1 MDTKIL
7 FLNLSND
14 DDNFSKYRQEMLGTI
29 ENLLNNDKSIEL
41 KKYKENKDEK
51 KLFCNDLSDIDLLIL
66 WVDSEHCNDWIYFS
80 EEIEK
85 QNQILGFF
93 VIFGIKEDK
102 IKDNMEKAMMRNIY
116 PFICPINYTNFKA
129 YLQAVVSEIKYKKS
143 LEKFK
148 QDIWRTDNLDSLVDG
163 AFKYLKTDPVGY
175 DRASISL
182 VDNRTEEGNRY
193 LFRYDPQ
200 PGYDQQSGA
209 SYRADRNLQKS
220 IEKDRL
226 IKNVDRNTVLII
238 DKIQSKTKE
247 ELGELG
253 WTKEAATEDIIS
265 WIGLAAKYQNRTIA
279 IITLDQTQ
287 GTPYEPSDYRL
298 REFLKD
304 FGRIFAQAIVEF
316 FKKRN
321 QEVFEEI
328 INEMGDDLK
337 SEVLI
342 TQILQKLKNKLG
354 CDNCNYFS
362 VAYDSDKKEIFLKE
376 YASAKGIFSKK
387 TEKST
392 HPFKKGVGIV
402 GAVLKD
408 GKSRIVPHAFEDEN
422 FVPTLKHPG
431 DKLSLL
437 AVPVI
442 PINNKNKPNRIIG
455 VICCYKKKPDYFTV
469 YDRDL
474 IESIALSAATVI
486 ERTQTLEFSN
496 EISSEMAKL
505 VVNPDKTALLC
516 KICEYALQVT
526 SAGSASI
533 HLLKHLGNNQ
543 YRAKGEHYTYPPGKE
558 SPPRL
563 DGKGTTDLVIEKKE
577 TLEFSR
583 DKEILVMIFPEEK
596 NKILAS
602 ILENND
608 PQYKFVGLPKITKEK
623 DQLFSISSS
632 ETDKKENVY
641 TFISAKYKQ
650 NQSDCIIPLIITK
663 YIDQLTLIEPKQKEK
678 KCINTAKENRDVK
691 YKLVVPLK
699 IADEKQK
706 DCLDEKQ
713 KECLVGALYLN
724 KYSEEPFSKVEKFA
738 VELFASQ
745 AASIINDQ
753 NILLENTFRSKAL
766 EDFAE
771 AIQNIATTDNTDK
784 LLKDVAEYSYSLVK
798 DDLRFLGY
806 PSCSN
811 LEKQQETEQQWNNYV
826 SILSE
831 LFSYVVIRNT
841 KGEWQ
846 LKANWPMYSFTGYFA
861 NKSEGISREI
871 EKRKSNIF
879 TYDGSEVGG
888 ENQNDGD
895 ILKKYALKDTSHS
908 LLAVPIKEDKDKRII
923 GVICLEHSQPY
934 AFKELHQEVI
944 EHFARQVAIAF
955 QKKNFV
961 NLLSNHN
968 KILESLH
975 TSLDKIVRESPK
987 NMLYK
992 AVSETREALKAESV
1006 IVIPYKKNMI
1016 CQAYFSIDIDDV
1028 VPTPDEDLRSFIKAF
1043 EEISSNV
1050 YNSGSAQWLEPN
1062 KTTEELFKK
1071 LSISHGLCLPFS
1083 AGSSKKIGV
1092 MWILFSK
1099 SLDRDQSKED
1109 THTYTLYANQ
1119 IALAYDNSMKFEELK
1134 YKSEKDLSK
1143 EIDEDH
1149 KRVRWQ
1155 AGAWFLGSILA
1166 SIAGF
1171 SLIGFG
1177 IYDLSKNNPGFLSSG
1192 SAAIFSGIVLEAV
1205 TVLTFNQGKAANE
1218 RLDHYH
1224 KELYNTGKL
1233 NILLSA
1239 TEQLEPEI
1247 ALEEKRKIIQSIANS
1262 WLKSPDETN
1271 NSEKT
1276 QEVKSENTQNKT

>member
-14 DDNFSKYRQEMLGTI
+14 DDNFSKYRQEMLETI
-29 ENLLNNDKSIEL
+29 ENLSNNDKSIEPEIYE
-41 KKYKENKDEK
+41 KDQAKE
-51 KLFCNDLSDIDLLIL
+51 KLSSTNLSDIDLLIL

-93 VIFGIKEDK
+93 VIFGIEEDQ
-102 IKDNMEKAMMRNIY
+102 IEDNMEKAMMRNIY

-129 YLQAVVSEIKYKKS
+129 YLQAVVSGIKYKKS

-163 AFKYLKTDPVGY
+163 AFKYLKTDSVGY

-226 IKNVDRNTVLII
+226 IKNVDRDTVLII
-238 DKIQSKTKE
+238 DKIQDKNKE
-247 ELGELG
+247 KELDELG

-287 GTPYEPSDYRL
+287 GKPYEPSDYRL

-342 TQILQKLKNKLG
+342 TQILQKLKYKLD

-376 YASAKGIFSKK
+376 YASAKGIFPKK

-402 GAVLKD
+402 GAVLED
-408 GKSRIVPHAFEDEN
+408 GKSRIVPHAFEDKN

-474 IESIALSAATVI
+474 IENIALSAATVI

-505 VVNPDKTALLC
+505 VVNPDKKALLRQ
-516 KICEYALQVT
+516 ICDYALQVT

-533 HLLKHLGNNQ
+533 HLLQHLGNNQ
-543 YRAKGEHYTYPPGKE
+543 YRATGEHYTYPPGKE

-563 DGKGTTDLVIEKKE
+563 EGENTGTTFQAIKLNK

-583 DKEILVMIFPEEK
+583 ENDKLV
-596 NKILAS
+596 L
-602 ILENND
+602 
-608 PQYKFVGLPKITKEK
+608 V
-623 DQLFSISSS
+623 SS
-632 ETDKKENVY
+632 EQPDK
-641 TFISAKYKQ
+641 ISVTPA
-650 NQSDCIIPLIITK
+650 P
-663 YIDQLTLIEPKQKEK
+663 EHP
-678 KCINTAKENRDVK
+678 DVK

-699 IADEKQK
+699 ITDEKQK
-706 DCLDEKQ
+706 Y
-713 KECLVGALYLN
+713 CLVGALYLN
-724 KYSEEPFSKVEKFA
+724 KYSEEPFSQVEKFA
-738 VELFASQ
+738 VKLFASQ

-831 LFSYVVIRNT
+831 LFSYVVIRNI

-846 LKANWPMYSFTGYFA
+846 LKANWPMYSFTGYFDS
-861 NKSEGISREI
+861 NKSEGISKEI
-871 EKRKSNIF
+871 EYRKSNIF
-879 TYDGSEVGG
+879 TYDDREVQGKK
-888 ENQNDGD
+888 QNDRD

-908 LLAVPIKEDKDKRII
+908 LLAVPIKDKDERII

-975 TSLDKIVRESPK
+975 TSLHKIVRESPK

-1016 CQAYFSIDIDDV
+1016 CQAYFSIGEV

-1050 YNSGSAQWLEPN
+1050 YSKESEQWLEPN

-1083 AGSSKKIGV
+1083 AFGSSKKIGV

-1099 SLDRDQSKED
+1099 SLDRDQSKKE
-1109 THTYTLYANQ
+1109 TYTYTLYANQ
-1119 IALAYDNSMKFEELK
+1119 IALAYANSMEFEELK

-1247 ALEEKRKIIQSIANS
+1247 ALEEKRKIIQSVANS

>member
-1 MDTKIL
+1 
-7 FLNLSND
+7 
-14 DDNFSKYRQEMLGTI
+14 
-29 ENLLNNDKSIEL
+29 
-41 KKYKENKDEK
+41 
-51 KLFCNDLSDIDLLIL
+51 
-66 WVDSEHCNDWIYFS
+66 
-80 EEIEK
+80 
-85 QNQILGFF
+85 
-93 VIFGIKEDK
+93 
-102 IKDNMEKAMMRNIY
+102 
-116 PFICPINYTNFKA
+116 
-129 YLQAVVSEIKYKKS
+129 
-143 LEKFK
+143 
-148 QDIWRTDNLDSLVDG
+148 
-163 AFKYLKTDPVGY
+163 
-175 DRASISL
+175 
-182 VDNRTEEGNRY
+182 
-193 LFRYDPQ
+193 
-200 PGYDQQSGA
+200 
-209 SYRADRNLQKS
+209 
-220 IEKDRL
+220 
-226 IKNVDRNTVLII
+226 
-238 DKIQSKTKE
+238 
-247 ELGELG
+247 
-253 WTKEAATEDIIS
+253 
-265 WIGLAAKYQNRTIA
+265 
-279 IITLDQTQ
+279 
-287 GTPYEPSDYRL
+287 
-298 REFLKD
+298 
-304 FGRIFAQAIVEF
+304 
-316 FKKRN
+316 
-321 QEVFEEI
+321 
-328 INEMGDDLK
+328 
-337 SEVLI
+337 
-342 TQILQKLKNKLG
+342 
-354 CDNCNYFS
+354 
-362 VAYDSDKKEIFLKE
+362 
-376 YASAKGIFSKK
+376 
-387 TEKST
+387 
-392 HPFKKGVGIV
+392 
-402 GAVLKD
+402 
-408 GKSRIVPHAFEDEN
+408 
-422 FVPTLKHPG
+422 
-431 DKLSLL
+431 
-437 AVPVI
+437 
-442 PINNKNKPNRIIG
+442 
-455 VICCYKKKPDYFTV
+455 
-469 YDRDL
+469 L

-505 VVNPDKTALLC
+505 VVNPDKKALLRQ
-516 KICEYALQVT
+516 ICDYALQVT

-533 HLLKHLGNNQ
+533 HLLQHLGNNQ
-543 YRAKGEHYTYPPGKE
+543 YRATGEHYTYPPGKE

-563 DGKGTTDLVIEKKE
+563 EGENTGTTFQAIKLNK

-583 DKEILVMIFPEEK
+583 ENDKLV
-596 NKILAS
+596 L
-602 ILENND
+602 
-608 PQYKFVGLPKITKEK
+608 V
-623 DQLFSISSS
+623 SS
-632 ETDKKENVY
+632 EQPDK
-641 TFISAKYKQ
+641 ISVTPA
-650 NQSDCIIPLIITK
+650 P
-663 YIDQLTLIEPKQKEK
+663 EHP
-678 KCINTAKENRDVK
+678 DVK

-699 IADEKQK
+699 ITDEKQK
-706 DCLDEKQ
+706 Y
-713 KECLVGALYLN
+713 CLVGALYLN
-724 KYSEEPFSKVEKFA
+724 KYSEEPFSQVEKFA
-738 VELFASQ
+738 VKLFASQ

-831 LFSYVVIRNT
+831 LFSYVVIRNI

-846 LKANWPMYSFTGYFA
+846 LKANWPMYSFTGYFDS
-861 NKSEGISREI
+861 NKSEGISKEI
-871 EKRKSNIF
+871 EYRKSNIF
-879 TYDGSEVGG
+879 TYDDREVQGKK
-888 ENQNDGD
+888 QNDRD

-908 LLAVPIKEDKDKRII
+908 LLAVPIKDKDERII

-975 TSLDKIVRESPK
+975 TSLHKIVRESPK

-1016 CQAYFSIDIDDV
+1016 CQAYFSIGEV

-1050 YNSGSAQWLEPN
+1050 YSKESEQWLEPN

-1083 AGSSKKIGV
+1083 AFGSSKKIGV

-1099 SLDRDQSKED
+1099 SLDRDQSKKE
-1109 THTYTLYANQ
+1109 TYTYTLYANQ
-1119 IALAYDNSMKFEELK
+1119 IALAYANSMKFEELK

-1218 RLDHYH
+1218 RFDYYH
-1224 KELYNTGKL
+1224 KELYNTGQL

-1247 ALEEKRKIIQSIANS
+1247 VLDEKRKIIQSVANY

-1271 NSEKT
+1271 NNEKT

>member
-29 ENLLNNDKSIEL
+29 KKLLNNDKSIEL
-41 KKYKENKDEK
+41 EIYEKDQAKE
-51 KLFCNDLSDIDLLIL
+51 KLSSTNLSDIDLLIL

-80 EEIEK
+80 EKIEK
-85 QNQILGFF
+85 QSQILGFF
-93 VIFGIKEDK
+93 VIFGIEEDQ
-102 IKDNMEKAMMRNIY
+102 IEDNMEKAMMRNIY

-148 QDIWRTDNLDSLVDG
+148 QDIWRTDNLDSLVNR
-163 AFKYLKTDPVGY
+163 AFEYLKRDPVGY

-200 PGYDQQSGA
+200 PDYDQQSRA
-209 SYRADRNLQKS
+209 SYRADRKLQKS
-220 IEKDRL
+220 IEKDKL

-238 DKIQSKTKE
+238 DKIRDKDKE
-247 ELGELG
+247 KELDELG
-253 WTKEAATEDIIS
+253 WTQEAATEDIIS

-287 GTPYEPSDYRL
+287 GKPYEPSDYRL

-328 INEMGDDLK
+328 INEMGDDLE

-376 YASAKGIFSKK
+376 YASAKGIFPKK

-402 GAVLKD
+402 GAVLED
-408 GKSRIVPHAFEDEN
+408 GKSRIVPHAFEDKN

-474 IESIALSAATVI
+474 IENIALSAATVI

-505 VVNPDKTALLC
+505 VVNPDKKALLRQ
-516 KICEYALQVT
+516 ICDYALQVT

-533 HLLKHLGNNQ
+533 HLLQHLGNNQ
-543 YRAKGEHYTYPPGKE
+543 YRATGEHYTYPPGKE

-563 DGKGTTDLVIEKKE
+563 EGENTGTTFQAIKLNK

-583 DKEILVMIFPEEK
+583 ENDKLV
-596 NKILAS
+596 L
-602 ILENND
+602 
-608 PQYKFVGLPKITKEK
+608 V
-623 DQLFSISSS
+623 SS
-632 ETDKKENVY
+632 EQPDK
-641 TFISAKYKQ
+641 ISVTPA
-650 NQSDCIIPLIITK
+650 P
-663 YIDQLTLIEPKQKEK
+663 EHP
-678 KCINTAKENRDVK
+678 DVK

-706 DCLDEKQ
+706 DCL
-713 KECLVGALYLN
+713 VGALYLN
-724 KYSEEPFSKVEKFA
+724 KYSEEPFSQVEKFA

-753 NILLENTFRSKAL
+753 NILLENTFRSKAR

-831 LFSYVVIRNT
+831 LFSYVVIRNI

-846 LKANWPMYSFTGYFA
+846 LKANWPMYSFTGYFDS
-861 NKSEGISREI
+861 NKSEGISKEI
-871 EKRKSNIF
+871 EYRKSNIF
-879 TYDGSEVGG
+879 TYDDREVQGKK
-888 ENQNDGD
+888 QNDRD

-908 LLAVPIKEDKDKRII
+908 LLAVPIKDKDERII

-975 TSLDKIVRESPK
+975 TSLHKIVRESPK

-1016 CQAYFSIDIDDV
+1016 CQAYFSIGEV

-1050 YNSGSAQWLEPN
+1050 YSKESEQWLEPN

-1083 AGSSKKIGV
+1083 AFGSSKKIGV

-1099 SLDRDQSKED
+1099 SLDRDQSKKE
-1109 THTYTLYANQ
+1109 TYTYTLYANQ
-1119 IALAYDNSMKFEELK
+1119 IALAYANSMKFEELK

-1218 RLDHYH
+1218 RFDYYH
-1224 KELYNTGKL
+1224 KELYNTGQL

-1247 ALEEKRKIIQSIANS
+1247 ALEEKRKIIQSVANS

>member
-14 DDNFSKYRQEMLGTI
+14 DDNFSKYRQEMLETI
-29 ENLLNNDKSIEL
+29 ENLSNNDKSIEPEIYE
-41 KKYKENKDEK
+41 KDQAKE
-51 KLFCNDLSDIDLLIL
+51 KLSSTNLSDIDLLIL

-93 VIFGIKEDK
+93 VIFGIEEDQ
-102 IKDNMEKAMMRNIY
+102 IEDNMEKAMMRNIY

-163 AFKYLKTDPVGY
+163 AFKYLKTDSVGY

-226 IKNVDRNTVLII
+226 IKNVDRDTVLII
-238 DKIQSKTKE
+238 DKIQDKNKE
-247 ELGELG
+247 KELDELG

-287 GTPYEPSDYRL
+287 GKPYEPSDYRL

-342 TQILQKLKNKLG
+342 TQILQKLKYKLD

-376 YASAKGIFSKK
+376 YASAKGIFPKK

-402 GAVLKD
+402 GAVLED
-408 GKSRIVPHAFEDEN
+408 GKSRIVPHAFEDKN

-474 IESIALSAATVI
+474 IENIALSAATVI

-505 VVNPDKTALLC
+505 VVNPDKKALLRQ
-516 KICEYALQVT
+516 ICDYALQVT

-533 HLLKHLGNNQ
+533 HLLQHLGNNQ
-543 YRAKGEHYTYPPGKE
+543 YRATGEHYTYPPGKE

-563 DGKGTTDLVIEKKE
+563 EGENTGTTFQAIKLNK

-583 DKEILVMIFPEEK
+583 ENDKLV
-596 NKILAS
+596 L
-602 ILENND
+602 
-608 PQYKFVGLPKITKEK
+608 V
-623 DQLFSISSS
+623 SS
-632 ETDKKENVY
+632 EQPDK
-641 TFISAKYKQ
+641 ISVTPA
-650 NQSDCIIPLIITK
+650 P
-663 YIDQLTLIEPKQKEK
+663 EHP
-678 KCINTAKENRDVK
+678 DVK

-699 IADEKQK
+699 ITDEKQK
-706 DCLDEKQ
+706 Y
-713 KECLVGALYLN
+713 CLVGALYLN
-724 KYSEEPFSKVEKFA
+724 KYSEEPFSQVEKFA
-738 VELFASQ
+738 VKLFASQ

-831 LFSYVVIRNT
+831 LFSYVVIRNI

-846 LKANWPMYSFTGYFA
+846 LKANWPMYSFTGYFDS
-861 NKSEGISREI
+861 NKSEGISKEI
-871 EKRKSNIF
+871 EYRKSNIF
-879 TYDGSEVGG
+879 TYDDREVQGKK
-888 ENQNDGD
+888 QNDRD

-908 LLAVPIKEDKDKRII
+908 LLAVPIKDKDERII

-975 TSLDKIVRESPK
+975 TSLHKIVRESPK

-1016 CQAYFSIDIDDV
+1016 CQAYFSIGEV

-1050 YNSGSAQWLEPN
+1050 YSKESEQWLEPN

-1083 AGSSKKIGV
+1083 AFGSSKKIGV

-1099 SLDRDQSKED
+1099 SLDRDQSKKE
-1109 THTYTLYANQ
+1109 TYTYTLYANQ
-1119 IALAYDNSMKFEELK
+1119 IALAYANSMKFEELK

-1247 ALEEKRKIIQSIANS
+1247 ALEEKRKIIQSVANS

>member
-496 EISSEMAKL
+496 EISSEMATL
-505 VVNPDKTALLC
+505 VVNPDKTALLRQ
-516 KICEYALQVT
+516 ICDYALQVT

-533 HLLKHLGNNQ
+533 HLLQHLGNNQ
-543 YRAKGEHYTYPPGKE
+543 YRATGEHYTYPPGKE

-563 DGKGTTDLVIEKKE
+563 EGENTGTTFQAIKLNK

-583 DKEILVMIFPEEK
+583 ENDKLV
-596 NKILAS
+596 L
-602 ILENND
+602 
-608 PQYKFVGLPKITKEK
+608 V
-623 DQLFSISSS
+623 SS
-632 ETDKKENVY
+632 EQPDK
-641 TFISAKYKQ
+641 ISVTPA
-650 NQSDCIIPLIITK
+650 P
-663 YIDQLTLIEPKQKEK
+663 EHP
-678 KCINTAKENRDVK
+678 DVK

-706 DCLDEKQ
+706 Y
-713 KECLVGALYLN
+713 CLVGALYLN
-724 KYSEEPFSKVEKFA
+724 KYSEEPFSQVEKFA

-826 SILSE
+826 SIISE

-846 LKANWPMYSFTGYFA
+846 LKANWPMYSLTGYFDS

-879 TYDGSEVGG
+879 TYDGSEVEG

-908 LLAVPIKEDKDKRII
+908 LLAVPIKDKDERII

-1016 CQAYFSIDIDDV
+1016 CQAYFSIGEV

-1050 YNSGSAQWLEPN
+1050 YSKESEQWLEPN

-1099 SLDRDQSKED
+1099 SLDRDQSKKE
-1109 THTYTLYANQ
+1109 TYTYTLYANQ
-1119 IALAYDNSMKFEELK
+1119 IALAYANSMKLEELK

-1218 RLDHYH
+1218 RLDYYH
-1224 KELYNTGKL
+1224 KELYNTGQL

-1247 ALEEKRKIIQSIANS
+1247 ALEEKRKIIQSVANS

>member
-14 DDNFSKYRQEMLGTI
+14 DDNFSKYRQEMLETI
-29 ENLLNNDKSIEL
+29 ENLSNNDKSIEPEIYE
-41 KKYKENKDEK
+41 KDQAKE
-51 KLFCNDLSDIDLLIL
+51 KLSSTNLSDIDLLIL

-93 VIFGIKEDK
+93 VIFGIEEDQ
-102 IKDNMEKAMMRNIY
+102 IEDNMEKAMMRNIY

-129 YLQAVVSEIKYKKS
+129 YLQAVVSGIKYKKS

-163 AFKYLKTDPVGY
+163 AFKYLKTDSVGY

-226 IKNVDRNTVLII
+226 IKNVDRDTVLII
-238 DKIQSKTKE
+238 DKIQDKNKE
-247 ELGELG
+247 KELDELG

-287 GTPYEPSDYRL
+287 GKPYEPSDYRL

-342 TQILQKLKNKLG
+342 TQILQKLKYKLD

-376 YASAKGIFSKK
+376 YASAKGIFPKK

-402 GAVLKD
+402 GAVLED
-408 GKSRIVPHAFEDEN
+408 GKSRIVPHAFEDKN

-474 IESIALSAATVI
+474 IENIALSAATVI

-505 VVNPDKTALLC
+505 VVNPDKKALLRQ
-516 KICEYALQVT
+516 ICDYALQVT

-533 HLLKHLGNNQ
+533 HLLQHLGNNQ
-543 YRAKGEHYTYPPGKE
+543 YRATGEHYTYPPGKE

-563 DGKGTTDLVIEKKE
+563 EGENTGTTFQAIKLNK

-583 DKEILVMIFPEEK
+583 ENDKLV
-596 NKILAS
+596 L
-602 ILENND
+602 
-608 PQYKFVGLPKITKEK
+608 V
-623 DQLFSISSS
+623 SS
-632 ETDKKENVY
+632 EQPDK
-641 TFISAKYKQ
+641 ISVTPA
-650 NQSDCIIPLIITK
+650 P
-663 YIDQLTLIEPKQKEK
+663 EHP
-678 KCINTAKENRDVK
+678 DVK

-706 DCLDEKQ
+706 DCL
-713 KECLVGALYLN
+713 VGALYLN
-724 KYSEEPFSKVEKFA
+724 KYSEEPFSQVEKFA

-753 NILLENTFRSKAL
+753 NILLENTFRSKAR

-771 AIQNIATTDNTDK
+771 AIQNITATDNTDK

-831 LFSYVVIRNT
+831 LFSYVVIRNI

-846 LKANWPMYSFTGYFA
+846 LKANWPMYSFTGYFDS
-861 NKSEGISREI
+861 NKSEGISKEI
-871 EKRKSNIF
+871 EYRKSNIF
-879 TYDGSEVGG
+879 TYDDREVQGKK
-888 ENQNDGD
+888 QNDRD

-908 LLAVPIKEDKDKRII
+908 LLAVPIKDKDERII

-975 TSLDKIVRESPK
+975 TSLHKIVRESPK
-987 NMLYK
+987 NMLDK

-1016 CQAYFSIDIDDV
+1016 GQASFSIDIDEV

-1050 YNSGSAQWLEPN
+1050 YNSRPAQWLEPN
-1062 KTTEELFKK
+1062 KTRKEQQELLEK

-1083 AGSSKKIGV
+1083 AGSSNKIGV

-1099 SLDRDQSKED
+1099 SLDRDQSEKE
-1109 THTYTLYANQ
+1109 TYTYTLYANQ
-1119 IALAYDNSMKFEELK
+1119 IALAYANSMKFEELK

-1247 ALEEKRKIIQSIANS
+1247 ALEEKRKIIQSVANS

>member
-14 DDNFSKYRQEMLGTI
+14 DDNFSKYRQEMLETI
-29 ENLLNNDKSIEL
+29 EDLSNNDNQIVL
-41 KKYKENKDEK
+41 KKYEENKDEK

-148 QDIWRTDNLDSLVDG
+148 QDIWRTDNLDSLVNR
-163 AFKYLKTDPVGY
+163 AFEYLKRDPVGY

-226 IKNVDRNTVLII
+226 IKNVDRDTVLII
-238 DKIQSKTKE
+238 DKIQDKNKE
-247 ELGELG
+247 KELDKLG

-287 GTPYEPSDYRL
+287 GKPYEPSDYRL

-376 YASAKGIFSKK
+376 YASAKDIFSKK

-402 GAVLKD
+402 GAVLED
-408 GKSRIVPHAFEDEN
+408 GKSRIVPHAFEDKN

-474 IESIALSAATVI
+474 IENIALSAATVI

-505 VVNPDKTALLC
+505 VVNPDKKALLRQ
-516 KICEYALQVT
+516 ICDYALQVT

-533 HLLKHLGNNQ
+533 HLLQHLGNNQ
-543 YRAKGEHYTYPPGKE
+543 YRATGEHYTYPPGKE

-563 DGKGTTDLVIEKKE
+563 EGENTGTTFQAIKLNK

-583 DKEILVMIFPEEK
+583 ENDKLV
-596 NKILAS
+596 L
-602 ILENND
+602 
-608 PQYKFVGLPKITKEK
+608 V
-623 DQLFSISSS
+623 SS
-632 ETDKKENVY
+632 EQPDK
-641 TFISAKYKQ
+641 ISVTPA
-650 NQSDCIIPLIITK
+650 P
-663 YIDQLTLIEPKQKEK
+663 EHP
-678 KCINTAKENRDVK
+678 DVK

-706 DCLDEKQ
+706 DCL
-713 KECLVGALYLN
+713 VGALYLN
-724 KYSEEPFSKVEKFA
+724 KYSEEPFSQVEKFA

-753 NILLENTFRSKAL
+753 NILLENTFRSKAR

-771 AIQNIATTDNTDK
+771 AIQNIATTD
-784 LLKDVAEYSYSLVK
+784 
-798 DDLRFLGY
+798 
-806 PSCSN
+806 
-811 LEKQQETEQQWNNYV
+811 
-826 SILSE
+826 IL
-831 LFSYVVIRNT
+831 
-841 KGEWQ
+841 
-846 LKANWPMYSFTGYFA
+846 
-861 NKSEGISREI
+861 
-871 EKRKSNIF
+871 
-879 TYDGSEVGG
+879 
-888 ENQNDGD
+888 
-895 ILKKYALKDTSHS
+895 
-908 LLAVPIKEDKDKRII
+908 
-923 GVICLEHSQPY
+923 
-934 AFKELHQEVI
+934 
-944 EHFARQVAIAF
+944 
-955 QKKNFV
+955 
-961 NLLSNHN
+961 
-968 KILESLH
+968 
-975 TSLDKIVRESPK
+975 
-987 NMLYK
+987 
-992 AVSETREALKAESV
+992 
-1006 IVIPYKKNMI
+1006 
-1016 CQAYFSIDIDDV
+1016 
-1028 VPTPDEDLRSFIKAF
+1028 
-1043 EEISSNV
+1043 
-1050 YNSGSAQWLEPN
+1050 
-1062 KTTEELFKK
+1062 
-1071 LSISHGLCLPFS
+1071 
-1083 AGSSKKIGV
+1083 
-1092 MWILFSK
+1092 
-1099 SLDRDQSKED
+1099 
-1109 THTYTLYANQ
+1109 
-1119 IALAYDNSMKFEELK
+1119 
-1134 YKSEKDLSK
+1134 
-1143 EIDEDH
+1143 
-1149 KRVRWQ
+1149 
-1155 AGAWFLGSILA
+1155 
-1166 SIAGF
+1166 
-1171 SLIGFG
+1171 
-1177 IYDLSKNNPGFLSSG
+1177 
-1192 SAAIFSGIVLEAV
+1192 
-1205 TVLTFNQGKAANE
+1205 
-1218 RLDHYH
+1218 
-1224 KELYNTGKL
+1224 
-1233 NILLSA
+1233 
-1239 TEQLEPEI
+1239 
-1247 ALEEKRKIIQSIANS
+1247 
-1262 WLKSPDETN
+1262 
-1271 NSEKT
+1271 
-1276 QEVKSENTQNKT
+1276 

>member
-80 EEIEK
+80 EKIEK
-85 QNQILGFF
+85 QSQILGFF
-93 VIFGIKEDK
+93 VIFGIEEDQ
-102 IKDNMEKAMMRNIY
+102 IEDNMEKAMMRNIY

-148 QDIWRTDNLDSLVDG
+148 QDIWRTDNLDSLVNR
-163 AFKYLKTDPVGY
+163 AFEYLKRDPVGY

-226 IKNVDRNTVLII
+226 IKNVDRDTVLII
-238 DKIQSKTKE
+238 DKIQDKNKE
-247 ELGELG
+247 KELDELG

-402 GAVLKD
+402 GAVLED
-408 GKSRIVPHAFEDEN
+408 GKSRIVPHAFEDKN

-474 IESIALSAATVI
+474 IENIALSAATVI

-505 VVNPDKTALLC
+505 VVNPDKTKLLSQ
-516 KICEYALQVT
+516 ICHYALQVT

-533 HLLKHLGNNQ
+533 HLLQHLGNNQ
-543 YRAKGEHYTYPPGKE
+543 YRATGEHYTYPPGKE

-563 DGKGTTDLVIEKKE
+563 EGKNTGATFQAIKLNK

-583 DKEILVMIFPEEK
+583 ENDKLV
-596 NKILAS
+596 L
-602 ILENND
+602 
-608 PQYKFVGLPKITKEK
+608 V
-623 DQLFSISSS
+623 SS
-632 ETDKKENVY
+632 EQTDK
-641 TFISAKYKQ
+641 ISVTPA
-650 NQSDCIIPLIITK
+650 P
-663 YIDQLTLIEPKQKEK
+663 EHP
-678 KCINTAKENRDVK
+678 DVK

-699 IADEKQK
+699 IADEKQQ

-766 EDFAE
+766 KDFAE
-771 AIQNIATTDNTDK
+771 AIENIATTDNIVPTTDNIVPTTDNTDE

-798 DDLRFLGY
+798 DNLRFLGY
-806 PSCSN
+806 PICSN

-841 KGEWQ
+841 KGQWQ
-846 LKANWPMYSFTGYFA
+846 LKANWPMYSLKEYFDQ
-861 NKSEGISREI
+861 NKSEGISKEI
-871 EKRKSNIF
+871 EYRKSNIF
-879 TYDGSEVGG
+879 TYDGSEVQGKK
-888 ENQNDGD
+888 QNDRD

-908 LLAVPIKEDKDKRII
+908 LLAVPIKDKYERII

-944 EHFARQVAIAF
+944 KHFARQVAIAF
-955 QKKNFV
+955 QKKNFM

-968 KILESLH
+968 KILESLY
-975 TSLDKIVRESPK
+975 TSLHKIVRESPK

-1016 CQAYFSIDIDDV
+1016 CQASFSIDEV

-1050 YNSGSAQWLEPN
+1050 YSKESEQWLEPN
-1062 KTTEELFKK
+1062 KTRKEQQELLEK

-1099 SLDRDQSKED
+1099 SLDPEQSKEE

-1119 IALAYDNSMKFEELK
+1119 IALAYANSMEFERLK
-1134 YKSEKDLSK
+1134 NKSK
-1143 EIDEDH
+1143 EYSEIDKDH

-1177 IYDLSKNNPGFLSSG
+1177 IYDLSKNSPGFLSNG

-1224 KELYNTGKL
+1224 KELYNTGQL

-1247 ALEEKRKIIQSIANS
+1247 ALDEKRKIIQSVANY

>member
-1 MDTKIL
+1 MDSKIL

-14 DDNFSKYRQEMLGTI
+14 DDQFSQDRQEMLRTI
-29 ENLLNNDKSIEL
+29 DSLSINDKPI
-41 KKYKENKDEK
+41 KFKKDEK
-51 KLFCNDLSDIDLLIL
+51 EQAKQKLFCTDHSDIDLLIL
-66 WVDSEHCNDWIYFS
+66 WLDSEHCNDWIYFS

-93 VIFGIKEDK
+93 VIFGIKEDN

-116 PFICPINYTNFKA
+116 PFVCPINYTNFKE
-129 YLQAVVSEIKYKKS
+129 YLQAVVSGIKYKKS

-148 QDIWRTDNLDSLVDG
+148 QDIWRTDNLDSLVNK
-163 AFKYLKTDPVGY
+163 AFEYLKRDPVGY

-182 VDNRTEEGNRY
+182 VDSRTEEGNRY

-200 PGYDQQSGA
+200 PDYDQQSGA

-220 IEKDRL
+220 IEKDKL
-226 IKNVDRNTVLII
+226 IKNVDRNKVLII
-238 DKIQSKTKE
+238 DKIQRKTKE
-247 ELGELG
+247 ELDELG

-287 GTPYEPSDYRL
+287 GKPYEPSDYRL

-304 FGRIFAQAIVEF
+304 FGRIFAQAIIEF

-328 INEMGDDLK
+328 INEMGDDLT

-376 YASAKGIFSKK
+376 YASAKDVFSKK

-402 GAVLKD
+402 GAVLED
-408 GKSRIVPHAFEDEN
+408 GKSRIVPHAFEDKN
-422 FVPTLKHPG
+422 FIPTLKHPG

-442 PINNKNKPNRIIG
+442 PINNKNKHNRLIG
-455 VICCYKKKPDYFTV
+455 VICSYKEQPDYFTV

-474 IESIALSAATVI
+474 IENIALSAATVI

-496 EISSEMAKL
+496 NISSEMAKL
-505 VVNPDKTALLC
+505 VVNPDKTELLR
-516 KICEYALQVT
+516 KICDYALRVT

-533 HLLKHLGNNQ
+533 HLLQHLGNNQ
-543 YRAKGEHYTYPPGKE
+543 YRATGEHYTYPPGKE

-563 DGKGTTDLVIEKKE
+563 EGKDTGTTFQAIKLNK
-577 TLEFSR
+577 TLEFHR
-583 DKEILVMIFPEEK
+583 ENDKLV
-596 NKILAS
+596 L
-602 ILENND
+602 
-608 PQYKFVGLPKITKEK
+608 V
-623 DQLFSISSS
+623 SS
-632 ETDKKENVY
+632 EQPDK
-641 TFISAKYKQ
+641 ISVTPA
-650 NQSDCIIPLIITK
+650 P
-663 YIDQLTLIEPKQKEK
+663 EHP
-678 KCINTAKENRDVK
+678 DVK

-706 DCLDEKQ
+706 DCL
-713 KECLVGALYLN
+713 VGALCLN

-766 EDFAE
+766 EDFAK
-771 AIQNIATTDNTDK
+771 AIENIATTDNTDE

-798 DDLRFLGY
+798 DNLRFLGY
-806 PSCSN
+806 PICSN
-811 LEKQQETEQQWNNYV
+811 LEKQKGTEKQWNDYV

-841 KGEWQ
+841 EGQWQ
-846 LKANWPMYSFTGYFA
+846 LKANWPMYSLTKYFDST
-861 NKSEGISREI
+861 KSESILQEI
-871 EKRKSNIF
+871 EDRKSNIF
-879 TYDGSEVGG
+879 TYDDDEVQGKP
-888 ENQNDGD
+888 QNDRD
-895 ILKKYALKDTSHS
+895 ILKKYALKKDTSHS
-908 LLAVPIKEDKDKRII
+908 LLAVPIKDKDKRII

-961 NLLSNHN
+961 DRLSNRN
-968 KILESLH
+968 KILKSLH

-1016 CQAYFSIDIDDV
+1016 SQAYFSIDEV
-1028 VPTPDEDLRSFIKAF
+1028 VPTPDEDSKSLIDAF
-1043 EEISSNV
+1043 KEISSDV
-1050 YNSGSAQWLEPN
+1050 YSKGDKQWLMPEEPD
-1062 KTTEELFKK
+1062 KTTKELDETTKKLLEK
-1071 LSISHGLCLPFS
+1071 LSISHGLCLPFF

-1099 SLDRDQSKED
+1099 SLDPEQSKKE

-1119 IALAYDNSMKFEELK
+1119 IALAYANSMKFEELK

-1143 EIDEDH
+1143 EINKDH

-1155 AGAWFLGSILA
+1155 AGTWFLGSILA

-1177 IYDLSKNNPGFLSSG
+1177 IYDLSKNNPGFLSNG

-1218 RLDHYH
+1218 RLDYYH
-1224 KELYNTGKL
+1224 KELYNTGQL

-1247 ALEEKRKIIQSIANS
+1247 VLDEKRKIIQSVANY

-1271 NSEKT
+1271 NNEKT

>member
-80 EEIEK
+80 EKIEK
-85 QNQILGFF
+85 QSQILGFF
-93 VIFGIKEDK
+93 VIFGIEEDQ
-102 IKDNMEKAMMRNIY
+102 IEDNMEKAMMRNIY

-148 QDIWRTDNLDSLVDG
+148 QDIWRTDNLDSLVNR
-163 AFKYLKTDPVGY
+163 AFEYLKRDPVGY

-238 DKIQSKTKE
+238 DKIQDKNKE
-247 ELGELG
+247 KELDELG

-402 GAVLKD
+402 GAVLED
-408 GKSRIVPHAFEDEN
+408 GKSRIVPHAFEDKN

-496 EISSEMAKL
+496 EISSEMATL
-505 VVNPDKTALLC
+505 VVNPDKTALLRQ
-516 KICEYALQVT
+516 ICDYALQVT

-533 HLLKHLGNNQ
+533 HLLQHLGNNQ
-543 YRAKGEHYTYPPGKE
+543 YRATGEHYTYPPGKE

-563 DGKGTTDLVIEKKE
+563 EGENTGTTFQAIKLNK

-583 DKEILVMIFPEEK
+583 ENDKLV
-596 NKILAS
+596 L
-602 ILENND
+602 
-608 PQYKFVGLPKITKEK
+608 V
-623 DQLFSISSS
+623 SS
-632 ETDKKENVY
+632 EQPDK
-641 TFISAKYKQ
+641 ISVTPA
-650 NQSDCIIPLIITK
+650 P
-663 YIDQLTLIEPKQKEK
+663 EHP
-678 KCINTAKENRDVK
+678 DVK

-706 DCLDEKQ
+706 Y
-713 KECLVGALYLN
+713 CLVGALYLN

-831 LFSYVVIRNT
+831 LFSYVVIRNI

-846 LKANWPMYSFTGYFA
+846 LKANWPMYSFTGYFDS

-879 TYDGSEVGG
+879 TYDGSEVEG

-908 LLAVPIKEDKDKRII
+908 LLAVPIKDKDERII

-1016 CQAYFSIDIDDV
+1016 CQAYFSIGEV

-1050 YNSGSAQWLEPN
+1050 YSKESEQWLEPN

-1099 SLDRDQSKED
+1099 SLDRDQSKKE
-1109 THTYTLYANQ
+1109 TYTYTLYANQ
-1119 IALAYDNSMKFEELK
+1119 IALAYANSMKFEELK

>member
-29 ENLLNNDKSIEL
+29 KKLLNNDKSIEL
-41 KKYKENKDEK
+41 EIYEKDQAKE
-51 KLFCNDLSDIDLLIL
+51 KLSSTNLSDIDLLIL

-80 EEIEK
+80 EKIEK
-85 QNQILGFF
+85 QSQILGFF
-93 VIFGIKEDK
+93 VIFGIEEDQ
-102 IKDNMEKAMMRNIY
+102 IEDNMEKAMMRNIY

-148 QDIWRTDNLDSLVDG
+148 QDIWRTDNLDSLVNR
-163 AFKYLKTDPVGY
+163 AFEYLKRDPVGY

-200 PGYDQQSGA
+200 PDYDQQSRA
-209 SYRADRNLQKS
+209 SYRADRKLQKS
-220 IEKDRL
+220 IEKDKL

-238 DKIQSKTKE
+238 DKIQDKDKE
-247 ELGELG
+247 KELDELG
-253 WTKEAATEDIIS
+253 WTQEAVTEDIIS

-287 GTPYEPSDYRL
+287 GKPYEPSDYRL

-328 INEMGDDLK
+328 INEMGDDLE

-376 YASAKGIFSKK
+376 YASAKGIFPKK

-402 GAVLKD
+402 GAVLED
-408 GKSRIVPHAFEDEN
+408 GKSRIVPHAFEDKN

-505 VVNPDKTALLC
+505 VVNPDKTALLRQ
-516 KICEYALQVT
+516 ICDYALQVT

-533 HLLKHLGNNQ
+533 HLLQHLGNNQ
-543 YRAKGEHYTYPPGKE
+543 YRATGEHYTYPPGKE

-563 DGKGTTDLVIEKKE
+563 EGENTGTTFQAIKLNK

-583 DKEILVMIFPEEK
+583 ENDKLV
-596 NKILAS
+596 L
-602 ILENND
+602 
-608 PQYKFVGLPKITKEK
+608 V
-623 DQLFSISSS
+623 SS
-632 ETDKKENVY
+632 EQPDK
-641 TFISAKYKQ
+641 ISVTPA
-650 NQSDCIIPLIITK
+650 P
-663 YIDQLTLIEPKQKEK
+663 EHP
-678 KCINTAKENRDVK
+678 DVK

-706 DCLDEKQ
+706 DCL
-713 KECLVGALYLN
+713 VGALYLN
-724 KYSEEPFSKVEKFA
+724 KYSEEPFSQVEKFA

-846 LKANWPMYSFTGYFA
+846 LKANWPMYSLTGYFDS
-861 NKSEGISREI
+861 NKSEGISKEI

-879 TYDGSEVGG
+879 TYDGSEVEG

-908 LLAVPIKEDKDKRII
+908 LLAVPIKDKDERII

-944 EHFARQVAIAF
+944 EHFAGQVAIAF

-1016 CQAYFSIDIDDV
+1016 CQAYFSIGEV

-1205 TVLTFNQGKAANE
+1205 MVLTFNQGKAANE

-1262 WLKSPDETN
+1262 WLK
-1271 NSEKT
+1271 
-1276 QEVKSENTQNKT
+1276 

>member
-14 DDNFSKYRQEMLGTI
+14 DDNFSKYRKEMLGTI

-129 YLQAVVSEIKYKKS
+129 YLQAVVSGIKYKKS

-163 AFKYLKTDPVGY
+163 AFEYLKTDPVGY

-238 DKIQSKTKE
+238 DKIQDKNKE
-247 ELGELG
+247 KELGELG

-279 IITLDQTQ
+279 IITLDQIQ
-287 GTPYEPSDYRL
+287 GKPYEPSDYRL

-342 TQILQKLKNKLG
+342 TQILQKLKDKLD

-376 YASAKGIFSKK
+376 YASAKGIFPKK

-402 GAVLKD
+402 GAVLED
-408 GKSRIVPHAFEDEN
+408 GKSRIVPHAFEDKN

-505 VVNPDKTALLC
+505 VVNPDKTKLLSQ
-516 KICEYALQVT
+516 ICDYALQVT

-533 HLLKHLGNNQ
+533 HLLQHLGNNQ
-543 YRAKGEHYTYPPGKE
+543 YRATGEHYTYPPGKE

-563 DGKGTTDLVIEKKE
+563 EGENTGTTFQAIKLNK

-583 DKEILVMIFPEEK
+583 ENDKLV
-596 NKILAS
+596 L
-602 ILENND
+602 
-608 PQYKFVGLPKITKEK
+608 V
-623 DQLFSISSS
+623 SS
-632 ETDKKENVY
+632 EQPDK
-641 TFISAKYKQ
+641 ISVTPA
-650 NQSDCIIPLIITK
+650 P
-663 YIDQLTLIEPKQKEK
+663 EHP
-678 KCINTAKENRDVK
+678 DVK

-699 IADEKQK
+699 IA
-706 DCLDEKQ
+706 DEKQ

-753 NILLENTFRSKAL
+753 NILLENTFRSKAR

-771 AIQNIATTDNTDK
+771 AIQNITATDNTDK

-846 LKANWPMYSFTGYFA
+846 LKANWPMYSFTGYFDS
-861 NKSEGISREI
+861 NKSEGISKEI
-871 EKRKSNIF
+871 EYRKSNIF
-879 TYDGSEVGG
+879 TYDDREVQGKK
-888 ENQNDGD
+888 QNDRD

-908 LLAVPIKEDKDKRII
+908 LLAVPIKDKDERII

-975 TSLDKIVRESPK
+975 TSLHKIVRESPK
-987 NMLYK
+987 NMLDK

-1016 CQAYFSIDIDDV
+1016 GQASFSIDIDEV
-1028 VPTPDEDLRSFIKAF
+1028 VPTPDEDLRSFIEDTK
-1043 EEISSNV
+1043 ITSLDV
-1050 YNSGSAQWLEPN
+1050 YNKQSGEWLDSD
-1062 KTTEELFKK
+1062 KILTEQQKLFNK

-1083 AGSSKKIGV
+1083 AGSSNKIGV

-1099 SLDRDQSKED
+1099 SLDRDQSEKE
-1109 THTYTLYANQ
+1109 TYTYTLYANQ
-1119 IALAYDNSMKFEELK
+1119 IALAYANSMKFEELK

-1205 TVLTFNQGKAANE
+1205 MVLTFNQGKAANE

-1247 ALEEKRKIIQSIANS
+1247 ALEEKRKIIQSVANS

>member
-279 IITLDQTQ
+279 IITLDQIQ
-287 GTPYEPSDYRL
+287 GKPYEPSDYRL

-342 TQILQKLKNKLG
+342 TQILQKLKDKLD

-376 YASAKGIFSKK
+376 YASAKGIFPKK

-402 GAVLKD
+402 GAVLED
-408 GKSRIVPHAFEDEN
+408 GKSRIVSHAFEDKN

-496 EISSEMAKL
+496 KISSEMAKL
-505 VVNPDKTALLC
+505 VVNPDKTKLLSQ
-516 KICEYALQVT
+516 ICDYALQVT

-533 HLLKHLGNNQ
+533 HLLQHLGNNQ
-543 YRAKGEHYTYPPGKE
+543 YRATGEHYTYPPGKE

-563 DGKGTTDLVIEKKE
+563 EGENTGTTFQAIKLNK

-583 DKEILVMIFPEEK
+583 ENDKLV
-596 NKILAS
+596 L
-602 ILENND
+602 
-608 PQYKFVGLPKITKEK
+608 V
-623 DQLFSISSS
+623 SS
-632 ETDKKENVY
+632 EQPDK
-641 TFISAKYKQ
+641 ISVTPA
-650 NQSDCIIPLIITK
+650 P
-663 YIDQLTLIEPKQKEK
+663 EHP
-678 KCINTAKENRDVK
+678 DVK

-706 DCLDEKQ
+706 
-713 KECLVGALYLN
+713 ECLVGVLYLN
-724 KYSEEPFSKVEKFA
+724 KYSEEPFSKVERFA

-753 NILLENTFRSKAL
+753 NILLENTFRSKAR

-771 AIQNIATTDNTDK
+771 AIQNITATDNTDK

-846 LKANWPMYSFTGYFA
+846 LKANWPMYSFTGYFDS
-861 NKSEGISREI
+861 NKSEGISKEI
-871 EKRKSNIF
+871 EYRKSNIF
-879 TYDGSEVGG
+879 TYDDREVQGKK
-888 ENQNDGD
+888 QNDRD

-908 LLAVPIKEDKDKRII
+908 LLAVPIKDKDERII

-975 TSLDKIVRESPK
+975 TSLHKIVRESPK
-987 NMLYK
+987 NMLDK

-1016 CQAYFSIDIDDV
+1016 GQASFSIDIDEV
-1028 VPTPDEDLRSFIKAF
+1028 VPTPDEDLRSFIEDTK
-1043 EEISSNV
+1043 ITSLDV
-1050 YNSGSAQWLEPN
+1050 YNKQSGEWLDSD
-1062 KTTEELFKK
+1062 KILTEQQKLFNK

-1083 AGSSKKIGV
+1083 AGSSNKIGV

-1099 SLDRDQSKED
+1099 SLDRDQSEKE
-1109 THTYTLYANQ
+1109 TYTYTLYANQ
-1119 IALAYDNSMKFEELK
+1119 IALAYANSMKFEELK

-1262 WLKSPDETN
+1262 WLK
-1271 NSEKT
+1271 
-1276 QEVKSENTQNKT
+1276 

>member
-29 ENLLNNDKSIEL
+29 ENLSNNDKSIEL
-41 KKYKENKDEK
+41 EIYEKDQAKE
-51 KLFCNDLSDIDLLIL
+51 KLSSTNLSDIDLLIL

-80 EEIEK
+80 EKIEK
-85 QNQILGFF
+85 QSQILGFF
-93 VIFGIKEDK
+93 VIFGIEEDQ
-102 IKDNMEKAMMRNIY
+102 IEDNMEKAMMRNIY

-226 IKNVDRNTVLII
+226 IKNVDRDTVLII

-253 WTKEAATEDIIS
+253 WTKEAVTEDIIS

-287 GTPYEPSDYRL
+287 GKPYEPSDYRL

-328 INEMGDDLK
+328 INEMGDDLE

-376 YASAKGIFSKK
+376 YASAKGIFPKK

-402 GAVLKD
+402 GAVLED
-408 GKSRIVPHAFEDEN
+408 GKSRIVPHAFEDKN

-505 VVNPDKTALLC
+505 VVNPDKTKLLSQ
-516 KICEYALQVT
+516 ICDYALQVT

-533 HLLKHLGNNQ
+533 HLLQHLGNNQ
-543 YRAKGEHYTYPPGKE
+543 YRATGEHYTYPPGKE

-563 DGKGTTDLVIEKKE
+563 EGENTGTTFQAIKLNK

-583 DKEILVMIFPEEK
+583 ENDKLV
-596 NKILAS
+596 L
-602 ILENND
+602 
-608 PQYKFVGLPKITKEK
+608 V
-623 DQLFSISSS
+623 SS
-632 ETDKKENVY
+632 EQPDK
-641 TFISAKYKQ
+641 ISVTPA
-650 NQSDCIIPLIITK
+650 P
-663 YIDQLTLIEPKQKEK
+663 EHP
-678 KCINTAKENRDVK
+678 DVK

-699 IADEKQK
+699 IA
-706 DCLDEKQ
+706 DEKQ

-724 KYSEEPFSKVEKFA
+724 KYSEEPFSQVEKFA
-738 VELFASQ
+738 VKLFASQ

-831 LFSYVVIRNT
+831 LFSYVVIRNI

-846 LKANWPMYSFTGYFA
+846 LKANWPMYSLTGYFDS

-879 TYDGSEVGG
+879 TYDGSEVEG

-908 LLAVPIKEDKDKRII
+908 LLAVPIKDKDERII

-944 EHFARQVAIAF
+944 EHFAGQVAIAF

-1016 CQAYFSIDIDDV
+1016 CQAYFSIDIDEV
-1028 VPTPDEDLRSFIKAF
+1028 VPTPDEDLSSFIKAF

-1262 WLKSPDETN
+1262 WLK
-1271 NSEKT
+1271 
-1276 QEVKSENTQNKT
+1276 

>member
-80 EEIEK
+80 EKIEK
-85 QNQILGFF
+85 QSQILGFF
-93 VIFGIKEDK
+93 VIFGIEEDQ
-102 IKDNMEKAMMRNIY
+102 IEDNMEKAMMRNIY

-226 IKNVDRNTVLII
+226 IKNVDRDTVLII
-238 DKIQSKTKE
+238 DKIQDKNKE
-247 ELGELG
+247 KELDELG

-533 HLLKHLGNNQ
+533 HLLQHLGNNQ
-543 YRAKGEHYTYPPGKE
+543 YRATGEHYTYPPGKE

-563 DGKGTTDLVIEKKE
+563 EGENTGTTFQAIKLNK

-583 DKEILVMIFPEEK
+583 ENDKLV
-596 NKILAS
+596 L
-602 ILENND
+602 
-608 PQYKFVGLPKITKEK
+608 V
-623 DQLFSISSS
+623 SS
-632 ETDKKENVY
+632 EQPDK
-641 TFISAKYKQ
+641 ISVTPA
-650 NQSDCIIPLIITK
+650 P
-663 YIDQLTLIEPKQKEK
+663 EHP
-678 KCINTAKENRDVK
+678 DVK

-706 DCLDEKQ
+706 Y
-713 KECLVGALYLN
+713 CLVGALYLN

-771 AIQNIATTDNTDK
+771 AIQNITATDNTDK

-1050 YNSGSAQWLEPN
+1050 YSKESEQWLEPN

-1099 SLDRDQSKED
+1099 SLDRDQSKKE
-1109 THTYTLYANQ
+1109 TYTYTLYANQ
-1119 IALAYDNSMKFEELK
+1119 IALAYANSMKFEELK

>member
-29 ENLLNNDKSIEL
+29 KKLLNNDKSIEL
-41 KKYKENKDEK
+41 EIYEKDQAKE
-51 KLFCNDLSDIDLLIL
+51 KLSSTNLSDIDLLIL

-80 EEIEK
+80 EKIEK
-85 QNQILGFF
+85 QSQILGFF
-93 VIFGIKEDK
+93 VIFGIEEDQ
-102 IKDNMEKAMMRNIY
+102 IEDNMEKAMMRNIY

-148 QDIWRTDNLDSLVDG
+148 QDIWRTDNLDSLVNR
-163 AFKYLKTDPVGY
+163 AFEYLKRDPVGY

-200 PGYDQQSGA
+200 PDYDQQSRA
-209 SYRADRNLQKS
+209 SYRADRKLQKS
-220 IEKDRL
+220 IEKDKL

-238 DKIQSKTKE
+238 DKIQDKDKE
-247 ELGELG
+247 KELDELG
-253 WTKEAATEDIIS
+253 WTQEAATEDIIS

-287 GTPYEPSDYRL
+287 GKPYEPSDYRL

-328 INEMGDDLK
+328 INEMGDDLE

-376 YASAKGIFSKK
+376 YASAKGIFPKK

-402 GAVLKD
+402 GAVLED
-408 GKSRIVPHAFEDEN
+408 GKSRIVPHAFEDKN

-505 VVNPDKTALLC
+505 VVNPDKTALLRQ
-516 KICEYALQVT
+516 ICDYALQVT

-533 HLLKHLGNNQ
+533 HLLQHLGNNQ
-543 YRAKGEHYTYPPGKE
+543 YRATGEHYTYPPGKE

-563 DGKGTTDLVIEKKE
+563 EGENTGTTFQAIKLNK

-583 DKEILVMIFPEEK
+583 ENDKLV
-596 NKILAS
+596 L
-602 ILENND
+602 
-608 PQYKFVGLPKITKEK
+608 V
-623 DQLFSISSS
+623 SS
-632 ETDKKENVY
+632 EQPDK
-641 TFISAKYKQ
+641 ISVTPA
-650 NQSDCIIPLIITK
+650 P
-663 YIDQLTLIEPKQKEK
+663 EHP
-678 KCINTAKENRDVK
+678 DVK

-706 DCLDEKQ
+706 DCL
-713 KECLVGALYLN
+713 VGALYLN
-724 KYSEEPFSKVEKFA
+724 KYSEEPFSQVEKFA

-846 LKANWPMYSFTGYFA
+846 LKANWPRYSLTGYFDS
-861 NKSEGISREI
+861 NKSEGISKEI

-879 TYDGSEVGG
+879 TYDGSEVEG

-908 LLAVPIKEDKDKRII
+908 LLAVPIKDKDERII

-975 TSLDKIVRESPK
+975 TSLHKIVRESPK
-987 NMLYK
+987 NMLDK

-1016 CQAYFSIDIDDV
+1016 CQAYFSIGEV

-1205 TVLTFNQGKAANE
+1205 MVLTFNQGKAANE

-1262 WLKSPDETN
+1262 WLK
-1271 NSEKT
+1271 
-1276 QEVKSENTQNKT
+1276 

>member
-1 MDTKIL
+1 
-7 FLNLSND
+7 
-14 DDNFSKYRQEMLGTI
+14 
-29 ENLLNNDKSIEL
+29 
-41 KKYKENKDEK
+41 
-51 KLFCNDLSDIDLLIL
+51 
-66 WVDSEHCNDWIYFS
+66 
-80 EEIEK
+80 
-85 QNQILGFF
+85 
-93 VIFGIKEDK
+93 
-102 IKDNMEKAMMRNIY
+102 
-116 PFICPINYTNFKA
+116 
-129 YLQAVVSEIKYKKS
+129 
-143 LEKFK
+143 
-148 QDIWRTDNLDSLVDG
+148 
-163 AFKYLKTDPVGY
+163 
-175 DRASISL
+175 
-182 VDNRTEEGNRY
+182 
-193 LFRYDPQ
+193 
-200 PGYDQQSGA
+200 
-209 SYRADRNLQKS
+209 
-220 IEKDRL
+220 
-226 IKNVDRNTVLII
+226 
-238 DKIQSKTKE
+238 
-247 ELGELG
+247 
-253 WTKEAATEDIIS
+253 
-265 WIGLAAKYQNRTIA
+265 
-279 IITLDQTQ
+279 
-287 GTPYEPSDYRL
+287 
-298 REFLKD
+298 
-304 FGRIFAQAIVEF
+304 
-316 FKKRN
+316 
-321 QEVFEEI
+321 
-328 INEMGDDLK
+328 
-337 SEVLI
+337 
-342 TQILQKLKNKLG
+342 
-354 CDNCNYFS
+354 
-362 VAYDSDKKEIFLKE
+362 
-376 YASAKGIFSKK
+376 
-387 TEKST
+387 
-392 HPFKKGVGIV
+392 
-402 GAVLKD
+402 
-408 GKSRIVPHAFEDEN
+408 
-422 FVPTLKHPG
+422 
-431 DKLSLL
+431 
-437 AVPVI
+437 
-442 PINNKNKPNRIIG
+442 
-455 VICCYKKKPDYFTV
+455 V

-496 EISSEMAKL
+496 EISSEMATL
-505 VVNPDKTALLC
+505 VVNPDKKALLRQ
-516 KICEYALQVT
+516 ICDYALQVT

-533 HLLKHLGNNQ
+533 HLLQHLGNNQ
-543 YRAKGEHYTYPPGKE
+543 YRATGEHYTYPPGKE

-563 DGKGTTDLVIEKKE
+563 EGENTGTTFQAIKLNK

-583 DKEILVMIFPEEK
+583 ENDKLV
-596 NKILAS
+596 L
-602 ILENND
+602 
-608 PQYKFVGLPKITKEK
+608 V
-623 DQLFSISSS
+623 SS
-632 ETDKKENVY
+632 EQPDK
-641 TFISAKYKQ
+641 ISVTPA
-650 NQSDCIIPLIITK
+650 P
-663 YIDQLTLIEPKQKEK
+663 EHP
-678 KCINTAKENRDVK
+678 DVK

-706 DCLDEKQ
+706 Y
-713 KECLVGALYLN
+713 CLVGALYLN
-724 KYSEEPFSKVEKFA
+724 KYSEEPFSQVEKFA

-846 LKANWPMYSFTGYFA
+846 LKANWPMYSLTGYFDS

-879 TYDGSEVGG
+879 TYDGSEVEG

-908 LLAVPIKEDKDKRII
+908 LLAVPIKDKDERII

-1016 CQAYFSIDIDDV
+1016 CQAYFSIGEV

-1050 YNSGSAQWLEPN
+1050 YNSRPAQWLEPN

-1099 SLDRDQSKED
+1099 SLDRDQSKKE
-1109 THTYTLYANQ
+1109 TYTYTLYANQ
-1119 IALAYDNSMKFEELK
+1119 IALAYANSMKLEELK

-1218 RLDHYH
+1218 RLDYYH
-1224 KELYNTGKL
+1224 KELYNTGQL

-1262 WLKSPDETN
+1262 WLK
-1271 NSEKT
+1271 
-1276 QEVKSENTQNKT
+1276 

>member
-533 HLLKHLGNNQ
+533 HLLQHLGNNQ

-583 DKEILVMIFPEEK
+583 DKEILVKIFPEEK

-724 KYSEEPFSKVEKFA
+724 KYSEEPFSQVEKFA
-738 VELFASQ
+738 VKLFASQ

>member
-29 ENLLNNDKSIEL
+29 ENLSNNDKPIKLERYE
-41 KKYKENKDEK
+41 KDQAKE
-51 KLFCNDLSDIDLLIL
+51 KLSSTNLSDIDLLIL

-93 VIFGIKEDK
+93 VIFGIEEDQ
-102 IKDNMEKAMMRNIY
+102 IEDNMEKAMMRNIY
-116 PFICPINYTNFKA
+116 PFICPINYTNFKE
-129 YLQAVVSEIKYKKS
+129 YLQAVVSGIKYKKS

-148 QDIWRTDNLDSLVDG
+148 QDIWRTDNLDSLVNR
-163 AFKYLKTDPVGY
+163 AFEYLKRDPVGY

-279 IITLDQTQ
+279 IITLDQIQ
-287 GTPYEPSDYRL
+287 GKPYEPSDYRL

-376 YASAKGIFSKK
+376 YASAKGIFPKK

-505 VVNPDKTALLC
+505 VVNPDKTALLRQ
-516 KICEYALQVT
+516 ICDYALQVT

-533 HLLKHLGNNQ
+533 HLLQHLGNNQ
-543 YRAKGEHYTYPPGKE
+543 YRATGEHYTYPPGKE

-563 DGKGTTDLVIEKKE
+563 EGENTGTTFQAIKLNK

-583 DKEILVMIFPEEK
+583 ENDKLV
-596 NKILAS
+596 L
-602 ILENND
+602 
-608 PQYKFVGLPKITKEK
+608 V
-623 DQLFSISSS
+623 SS
-632 ETDKKENVY
+632 EQPDK
-641 TFISAKYKQ
+641 ISVTPA
-650 NQSDCIIPLIITK
+650 P
-663 YIDQLTLIEPKQKEK
+663 EHP
-678 KCINTAKENRDVK
+678 DVK

-706 DCLDEKQ
+706 Y
-713 KECLVGALYLN
+713 CLVGALYLN
-724 KYSEEPFSKVEKFA
+724 KYSEEPFSQVEKFA

-826 SILSE
+826 SIISE

-846 LKANWPMYSFTGYFA
+846 LKANWPMYSLTGYFDS

-879 TYDGSEVGG
+879 TYDGSEVEG

-908 LLAVPIKEDKDKRII
+908 LLAVPIKDKDERII

-1016 CQAYFSIDIDDV
+1016 CQAYFSIGEV

-1050 YNSGSAQWLEPN
+1050 YSKESEQWLEPN

-1099 SLDRDQSKED
+1099 SLDRDQSKKE
-1109 THTYTLYANQ
+1109 TYTYTLYANQ
-1119 IALAYDNSMKFEELK
+1119 IALAYANSMKFEELK

-1218 RLDHYH
+1218 RLDYYH
-1224 KELYNTGKL
+1224 KELYNTGQL

-1247 ALEEKRKIIQSIANS
+1247 ALEEKRKIIQSVANS

>member
-80 EEIEK
+80 EKIEK
-85 QNQILGFF
+85 QSQILGFF
-93 VIFGIKEDK
+93 VIFGIEEDQ
-102 IKDNMEKAMMRNIY
+102 IEDNMEKAMMRNIY

-148 QDIWRTDNLDSLVDG
+148 QDIWRTDNLDSLVNR
-163 AFKYLKTDPVGY
+163 AFEYLKRDPVGY

-226 IKNVDRNTVLII
+226 IKNVDRDTVLII
-238 DKIQSKTKE
+238 DKIQDKNKE
-247 ELGELG
+247 KELDELG

-496 EISSEMAKL
+496 EISSEMATL
-505 VVNPDKTALLC
+505 VVNPDKTALLRQ
-516 KICEYALQVT
+516 ICDYALQVT

-533 HLLKHLGNNQ
+533 HLLQHLGNNQ
-543 YRAKGEHYTYPPGKE
+543 YRATGEHYTYPPGKE

-563 DGKGTTDLVIEKKE
+563 EGENTGTTFQAIKLNK

-583 DKEILVMIFPEEK
+583 ENDKLV
-596 NKILAS
+596 L
-602 ILENND
+602 
-608 PQYKFVGLPKITKEK
+608 V
-623 DQLFSISSS
+623 SS
-632 ETDKKENVY
+632 EQPDK
-641 TFISAKYKQ
+641 ISVTPA
-650 NQSDCIIPLIITK
+650 P
-663 YIDQLTLIEPKQKEK
+663 EHP
-678 KCINTAKENRDVK
+678 DVK

-706 DCLDEKQ
+706 Y
-713 KECLVGALYLN
+713 CLVGALYLN

-771 AIQNIATTDNTDK
+771 AIQNITATDNTDK

-831 LFSYVVIRNT
+831 LFSYVVIRNI

-846 LKANWPMYSFTGYFA
+846 LKANWPMYSFTGYFDS

-871 EKRKSNIF
+871 EKRKSIAFPKLVRYSYFSSLLHEWLKPITFVPQQTEKRYNIF
-879 TYDGSEVGG
+879 TYDGSEVEG

-908 LLAVPIKEDKDKRII
+908 LLAVPIKDKDERII

-1016 CQAYFSIDIDDV
+1016 CQAYFSIGEV

-1050 YNSGSAQWLEPN
+1050 YSKESEQWLEPN

-1099 SLDRDQSKED
+1099 SLDRDQSKKE
-1109 THTYTLYANQ
+1109 TYTYTLYANQ
-1119 IALAYDNSMKFEELK
+1119 IALAYANSMKFEELK

-1218 RLDHYH
+1218 RLDYYH
-1224 KELYNTGKL
+1224 KELYNTGQL

-1247 ALEEKRKIIQSIANS
+1247 ALEEKRKIIQSVANS

>member
-1 MDTKIL
+1 MDSKIL

-14 DDNFSKYRQEMLGTI
+14 DDQFSQDRQEMLRTI
-29 ENLLNNDKSIEL
+29 NNLSTNDKQIFL
-41 KKYKENKDEK
+41 LRFKKDEK
-51 KLFCNDLSDIDLLIL
+51 ARAKEKLFCTDLSDIDLLIL
-66 WVDSEHCNDWIYFS
+66 WVDSEHCNDWICFS

-85 QNQILGFF
+85 QKQILGFF

-102 IKDNMEKAMMRNIY
+102 IEDNMEKAMLRNIY
-116 PFICPINYTNFKA
+116 PFVCPINYTNFKE
-129 YLQAVVSEIKYKKS
+129 YLQAVVSGIKYKKS

-148 QDIWRTDNLDSLVDG
+148 QDIWRSDNIDSLVNK
-163 AFKYLKTDPVGY
+163 AFEYLKSDPVGY

-182 VDNRTEEGNRY
+182 VDNQTEEGKRY

-200 PGYDQQSGA
+200 PDSELQSRAG
-209 SYRADRNLQKS
+209 YRADRNLQKS
-220 IEKDRL
+220 IEKDKL
-226 IKNVDRNTVLII
+226 IKNVDRETVLII
-238 DKIQSKTKE
+238 DKIRDENKE
-247 ELGELG
+247 KELDELG
-253 WTKEAATEDIIS
+253 WTKEAATEDISS
-265 WIGLAAKYQNRTIA
+265 WIGLAAKYQNKTIA

-287 GTPYEPSDYRL
+287 GKPYESSDYRL

-304 FGRIFAQAIVEF
+304 FGRIFAQAIIDF

-321 QEVFEEI
+321 QKIFEEI
-328 INEMGDDLK
+328 INEMGINKMGDDLT
-337 SEVLI
+337 SQVLI

-362 VAYDSDKKEIFLKE
+362 VAYDSEKKEIFLKE

-387 TEKST
+387 TEQST

-402 GAVLKD
+402 GAVLED
-408 GKSRIVPHAFEDEN
+408 GKSRIVPHAFEDKN

-474 IESIALSAATVI
+474 IENIALSAATVI

-505 VVNPDKTALLC
+505 VVNPDKTKLLS

-533 HLLKHLGNNQ
+533 HLLQHLGNNQ
-543 YRAKGEHYTYPPGKE
+543 YRATGEHYTYPPGKE
-558 SPPRL
+558 SSPRL
-563 DGKGTTDLVIEKKE
+563 EGEDTGTTFQAIKLNK

-583 DKEILVMIFPEEK
+583 ENDKLV
-596 NKILAS
+596 L
-602 ILENND
+602 
-608 PQYKFVGLPKITKEK
+608 V
-623 DQLFSISSS
+623 SS
-632 ETDKKENVY
+632 EQPDK
-641 TFISAKYKQ
+641 ISVTPA
-650 NQSDCIIPLIITK
+650 P
-663 YIDQLTLIEPKQKEK
+663 EHP
-678 KCINTAKENRDVK
+678 DVK

-699 IADEKQK
+699 IA
-706 DCLDEKQ
+706 DEKQ

-724 KYSEEPFSKVEKFA
+724 KYSEEPFSQVEKFA
-738 VELFASQ
+738 MKLFASQ

-753 NILLENTFRSKAL
+753 NILLENSFRAKAL

-771 AIQNIATTDNTDK
+771 AIENIATKDNTDE

-806 PSCSN
+806 PICSN
-811 LEKQQETEQQWNNYV
+811 LEKQQETEKQWNNYV

-841 KGEWQ
+841 EGQWQ
-846 LKANWPMYSFTGYFA
+846 LKANWPMYSLTEYFDPK
-861 NKSEGISREI
+861 KSEGISKEI
-871 EKRKSNIF
+871 KDRKSNIF
-879 TYDGSEVGG
+879 TYYGSEVEG
-888 ENQNDGD
+888 ENQNDCD
-895 ILKKYALKDTSHS
+895 ILKKYAFKKDTSHS
-908 LLAVPIKEDKDKRII
+908 LLAVPIKDEDKKII

-955 QKKNFV
+955 QKKNFM
-961 NLLSNHN
+961 NLLNNHN
-968 KILESLH
+968 KILTSLH

-1016 CQAYFSIDIDDV
+1016 YQEYFSVDEA
-1028 VPTPDEDLRSFIKAF
+1028 VPTPDEDLRSFIEDTKI
-1043 EEISSNV
+1043 ISLDV
-1050 YNSGSAQWLEPN
+1050 YKKQSEQWLEPN
-1062 KTTEELFKK
+1062 KTTKDQQEQELFKK
-1071 LSISHGLCLPFS
+1071 FFISHGLCLPFS
-1083 AGSSKKIGV
+1083 AGSSKKMGV
-1092 MWILFSK
+1092 IWILFSK
-1099 SLDRDQSKED
+1099 SIDREQSKQN
-1109 THTYTLYANQ
+1109 THIYKLYANQ
-1119 IALAYDNSMKFEELK
+1119 IALAYANSMEFERLK
-1134 YKSEKDLSK
+1134 NKAANDLSIK
-1143 EIDEDH
+1143 LNEDH
-1149 KRVRWQ
+1149 NRIRWEAGVWFVVSIAAAIIGFLAIVYGVNQLLQNNTNTRFQ
-1155 AGAWFLGSILA
+1155 AGAA
-1166 SIAGF
+1166 TV
-1171 SLIGFG
+1171 FG
-1177 IYDLSKNNPGFLSSG
+1177 I
-1192 SAAIFSGIVLEAV
+1192 IMEAV
-1205 TVLTFNQGKAANE
+1205 TVLAFSRAREAD
-1218 RLDHYH
+1218 RRFDSYH
-1224 KELYNTGKL
+1224 KELYNTGQF

-1247 ALEEKRKIIQSIANS
+1247 ALDEKRKIIQSVANY
-1262 WLKSPDETN
+1262 WLRSPDEIN

>member
-14 DDNFSKYRQEMLGTI
+14 DDNFSKYRQEMLETI
-29 ENLLNNDKSIEL
+29 ENLSNNDKSIEPEIYE
-41 KKYKENKDEK
+41 KDQAKE
-51 KLFCNDLSDIDLLIL
+51 KLSSTNLSDIDLLIL

-93 VIFGIKEDK
+93 VIFGIEEDQ
-102 IKDNMEKAMMRNIY
+102 IEDNMEKAMMRNIY

-129 YLQAVVSEIKYKKS
+129 YLQAVVSGIKYKKS

-163 AFKYLKTDPVGY
+163 AFKYLKTDSVGY

-226 IKNVDRNTVLII
+226 IKNVDRDTVLII
-238 DKIQSKTKE
+238 DKIQDKNKE
-247 ELGELG
+247 KELDELG

-287 GTPYEPSDYRL
+287 GKPYEPSDYRL

-342 TQILQKLKNKLG
+342 TQILQKLKYKLD

-376 YASAKGIFSKK
+376 YASAKGIFPKK

-402 GAVLKD
+402 GAVLED
-408 GKSRIVPHAFEDEN
+408 GKSRIVPHAFEDKN

-474 IESIALSAATVI
+474 IENIALSAATVI

-505 VVNPDKTALLC
+505 VVNPDKKALLRQ
-516 KICEYALQVT
+516 ICDYALQVT

-533 HLLKHLGNNQ
+533 HLLQHLGNNQ
-543 YRAKGEHYTYPPGKE
+543 YRATGEHYTYPPGKE

-563 DGKGTTDLVIEKKE
+563 EGENTGTTFQAIKLNK

-583 DKEILVMIFPEEK
+583 ENDKLV
-596 NKILAS
+596 L
-602 ILENND
+602 
-608 PQYKFVGLPKITKEK
+608 V
-623 DQLFSISSS
+623 SS
-632 ETDKKENVY
+632 EQPDK
-641 TFISAKYKQ
+641 ISVTPA
-650 NQSDCIIPLIITK
+650 P
-663 YIDQLTLIEPKQKEK
+663 EHP
-678 KCINTAKENRDVK
+678 DVK

-699 IADEKQK
+699 IA
-706 DCLDEKQ
+706 DEKQ

-724 KYSEEPFSKVEKFA
+724 KYSEEPFSQVEKFA
-738 VELFASQ
+738 VKLFASQ

-975 TSLDKIVRESPK
+975 TSLHKIVRESPK
-987 NMLYK
+987 NMLDK

-1016 CQAYFSIDIDDV
+1016 GQASFSIDIDEV

-1050 YNSGSAQWLEPN
+1050 YNSRPAQWLEPN
-1062 KTTEELFKK
+1062 KTRKEQQELLEK

-1083 AGSSKKIGV
+1083 AGSSNKIGV

-1099 SLDRDQSKED
+1099 SLDRDQSEKE
-1109 THTYTLYANQ
+1109 TYTYTLYANQ
-1119 IALAYDNSMKFEELK
+1119 IALAYANSMKFEELK

-1262 WLKSPDETN
+1262 WLK
-1271 NSEKT
+1271 
-1276 QEVKSENTQNKT
+1276 

>member
-80 EEIEK
+80 EKIEK
-85 QNQILGFF
+85 QSQILGFF
-93 VIFGIKEDK
+93 VIFGIEEDQ
-102 IKDNMEKAMMRNIY
+102 IEDNMEKAMMRNIY

-148 QDIWRTDNLDSLVDG
+148 QDIWRTDNLDSLVNR
-163 AFKYLKTDPVGY
+163 AFEYLKRDPVGY

-226 IKNVDRNTVLII
+226 IKNVDRDTVLII
-238 DKIQSKTKE
+238 DKIQDKNKE
-247 ELGELG
+247 KELDELG

-402 GAVLKD
+402 GAVLED
-408 GKSRIVPHAFEDEN
+408 GKSRIVPHAFEDKN

-496 EISSEMAKL
+496 EISSEMATL
-505 VVNPDKTALLC
+505 VVNPDKTALLRQ
-516 KICEYALQVT
+516 ICDYALQVT

-533 HLLKHLGNNQ
+533 HLLQHLGNNQ
-543 YRAKGEHYTYPPGKE
+543 YRATGEHYTYPPGKE

-563 DGKGTTDLVIEKKE
+563 EGENTGTTFQAIKLNK

-583 DKEILVMIFPEEK
+583 ENDKLV
-596 NKILAS
+596 L
-602 ILENND
+602 
-608 PQYKFVGLPKITKEK
+608 V
-623 DQLFSISSS
+623 SS
-632 ETDKKENVY
+632 EQPDK
-641 TFISAKYKQ
+641 ISVTPA
-650 NQSDCIIPLIITK
+650 P
-663 YIDQLTLIEPKQKEK
+663 EHP
-678 KCINTAKENRDVK
+678 DVK

-706 DCLDEKQ
+706 Y
-713 KECLVGALYLN
+713 CLVGALYLN

-771 AIQNIATTDNTDK
+771 AIQNITATDNTDK

-831 LFSYVVIRNT
+831 LFSYVVIRNI

-846 LKANWPMYSFTGYFA
+846 LKANWPMYSFTGYFDS

-871 EKRKSNIF
+871 EKRKSIAFPKLVRYSYFSSLLHEWLKPITFVPQQTEKRYNIF
-879 TYDGSEVGG
+879 TYDGSEVEG

-908 LLAVPIKEDKDKRII
+908 LLAVPIKDKDERII

-1016 CQAYFSIDIDDV
+1016 CQAYFSIGEV

-1050 YNSGSAQWLEPN
+1050 YSKESEQWLEPN

-1099 SLDRDQSKED
+1099 SLDRDQSKKE
-1109 THTYTLYANQ
+1109 TYTYTLYANQ
-1119 IALAYDNSMKFEELK
+1119 IALAYANSMKFEELK

>member
-1 MDTKIL
+1 M
-7 FLNLSND
+7 
-14 DDNFSKYRQEMLGTI
+14 
-29 ENLLNNDKSIEL
+29 
-41 KKYKENKDEK
+41 
-51 KLFCNDLSDIDLLIL
+51 
-66 WVDSEHCNDWIYFS
+66 
-80 EEIEK
+80 
-85 QNQILGFF
+85 
-93 VIFGIKEDK
+93 
-102 IKDNMEKAMMRNIY
+102 
-116 PFICPINYTNFKA
+116 
-129 YLQAVVSEIKYKKS
+129 
-143 LEKFK
+143 
-148 QDIWRTDNLDSLVDG
+148 
-163 AFKYLKTDPVGY
+163 
-175 DRASISL
+175 
-182 VDNRTEEGNRY
+182 
-193 LFRYDPQ
+193 
-200 PGYDQQSGA
+200 
-209 SYRADRNLQKS
+209 
-220 IEKDRL
+220 
-226 IKNVDRNTVLII
+226 
-238 DKIQSKTKE
+238 
-247 ELGELG
+247 
-253 WTKEAATEDIIS
+253 
-265 WIGLAAKYQNRTIA
+265 
-279 IITLDQTQ
+279 
-287 GTPYEPSDYRL
+287 
-298 REFLKD
+298 
-304 FGRIFAQAIVEF
+304 
-316 FKKRN
+316 
-321 QEVFEEI
+321 
-328 INEMGDDLK
+328 
-337 SEVLI
+337 
-342 TQILQKLKNKLG
+342 KNK
-354 CDNCNYFS
+354 
-362 VAYDSDKKEIFLKE
+362 
-376 YASAKGIFSKK
+376 
-387 TEKST
+387 
-392 HPFKKGVGIV
+392 
-402 GAVLKD
+402 
-408 GKSRIVPHAFEDEN
+408 
-422 FVPTLKHPG
+422 
-431 DKLSLL
+431 
-437 AVPVI
+437 
-442 PINNKNKPNRIIG
+442 
-455 VICCYKKKPDYFTV
+455 
-469 YDRDL
+469 
-474 IESIALSAATVI
+474 
-486 ERTQTLEFSN
+486 
-496 EISSEMAKL
+496 
-505 VVNPDKTALLC
+505 KTA
-516 KICEYALQVT
+516 
-526 SAGSASI
+526 
-533 HLLKHLGNNQ
+533 
-543 YRAKGEHYTYPPGKE
+543 
-558 SPPRL
+558 
-563 DGKGTTDLVIEKKE
+563 
-577 TLEFSR
+577 
-583 DKEILVMIFPEEK
+583 
-596 NKILAS
+596 
-602 ILENND
+602 
-608 PQYKFVGLPKITKEK
+608 
-623 DQLFSISSS
+623 
-632 ETDKKENVY
+632 
-641 TFISAKYKQ
+641 
-650 NQSDCIIPLIITK
+650 
-663 YIDQLTLIEPKQKEK
+663 
-678 KCINTAKENRDVK
+678 
-691 YKLVVPLK
+691 
-699 IADEKQK
+699 
-706 DCLDEKQ
+706 
-713 KECLVGALYLN
+713 
-724 KYSEEPFSKVEKFA
+724 
-738 VELFASQ
+738 
-745 AASIINDQ
+745 
-753 NILLENTFRSKAL
+753 LLENTFRSKAL

-771 AIQNIATTDNTDK
+771 AIQNITATDNTDK

-831 LFSYVVIRNT
+831 LFSYVVIRNI

-846 LKANWPMYSFTGYFA
+846 LKANWPMYSFTGYFDS

-871 EKRKSNIF
+871 EKRKSIAFPKLVRYSYFSSLLHEWLKPITFVPQQTEKRYNIF
-879 TYDGSEVGG
+879 TYDGSEVEG

-908 LLAVPIKEDKDKRII
+908 LLAVPIKDKDERII

-1119 IALAYDNSMKFEELK
+1119 IALAYANSMKFEELK

>member
-14 DDNFSKYRQEMLGTI
+14 DDNFSKYRQEMLETI
-29 ENLLNNDKSIEL
+29 ENLSNNDKSIEPEIYE
-41 KKYKENKDEK
+41 KDQAKE
-51 KLFCNDLSDIDLLIL
+51 KLSSTNLSDIDLLIL

-93 VIFGIKEDK
+93 VIFGIEEDQ
-102 IKDNMEKAMMRNIY
+102 IEDNMEKAMMRNIY

-129 YLQAVVSEIKYKKS
+129 YLQAVVSGIKYKKS

-163 AFKYLKTDPVGY
+163 AFKYLKTDSVGY

-226 IKNVDRNTVLII
+226 IKNVDRDTVLII
-238 DKIQSKTKE
+238 DKIQDKNKE
-247 ELGELG
+247 KELDELG

-287 GTPYEPSDYRL
+287 GKPYEPSDYRL

-342 TQILQKLKNKLG
+342 TQILQKLKYKLD

-376 YASAKGIFSKK
+376 YASAKGIFPKK

-402 GAVLKD
+402 GAVLED
-408 GKSRIVPHAFEDEN
+408 GKSRIVPHAFEDKN

-474 IESIALSAATVI
+474 IENIALSAATVI

-505 VVNPDKTALLC
+505 VVNPDKKALLRQ
-516 KICEYALQVT
+516 ICDYALQVT

-533 HLLKHLGNNQ
+533 HLLQHLGNNQ
-543 YRAKGEHYTYPPGKE
+543 YRATGEHYTYPPGKE

-563 DGKGTTDLVIEKKE
+563 EGENTGTTFQAIKLNK

-583 DKEILVMIFPEEK
+583 ENDKLV
-596 NKILAS
+596 L
-602 ILENND
+602 
-608 PQYKFVGLPKITKEK
+608 V
-623 DQLFSISSS
+623 SS
-632 ETDKKENVY
+632 EQPDK
-641 TFISAKYKQ
+641 ISVTPA
-650 NQSDCIIPLIITK
+650 P
-663 YIDQLTLIEPKQKEK
+663 EHP
-678 KCINTAKENRDVK
+678 DVK

-706 DCLDEKQ
+706 DCL
-713 KECLVGALYLN
+713 VGALYLN
-724 KYSEEPFSKVEKFA
+724 KYSEEPFSQVEKFA

-753 NILLENTFRSKAL
+753 NILLENTFRSKAR

-841 KGEWQ
+841 EGQWQ
-846 LKANWPMYSFTGYFA
+846 LKANWPMYSLTGYFDSNKSEGNKSEGNKSEG

-879 TYDGSEVGG
+879 TYDDDEVQGKP
-888 ENQNDGD
+888 QNDRD

-908 LLAVPIKEDKDKRII
+908 LLAVPIKDKDERII

-934 AFKELHQEVI
+934 AFKKLHQEVI

-975 TSLDKIVRESPK
+975 TSLHKIVRESPK

-1016 CQAYFSIDIDDV
+1016 CQAYFSIGEV

-1050 YNSGSAQWLEPN
+1050 YSKESEQWLEPN

-1083 AGSSKKIGV
+1083 AFGSSKKIGV

-1099 SLDRDQSKED
+1099 SLDRDQSKKE
-1109 THTYTLYANQ
+1109 TYTYTLYANQ
-1119 IALAYDNSMKFEELK
+1119 IALAYANSMEFEELK

-1247 ALEEKRKIIQSIANS
+1247 ALEEKRKIIQSVANS

>member
-1 MDTKIL
+1 M
-7 FLNLSND
+7 
-14 DDNFSKYRQEMLGTI
+14 
-29 ENLLNNDKSIEL
+29 
-41 KKYKENKDEK
+41 
-51 KLFCNDLSDIDLLIL
+51 
-66 WVDSEHCNDWIYFS
+66 
-80 EEIEK
+80 
-85 QNQILGFF
+85 
-93 VIFGIKEDK
+93 
-102 IKDNMEKAMMRNIY
+102 
-116 PFICPINYTNFKA
+116 
-129 YLQAVVSEIKYKKS
+129 
-143 LEKFK
+143 
-148 QDIWRTDNLDSLVDG
+148 
-163 AFKYLKTDPVGY
+163 
-175 DRASISL
+175 
-182 VDNRTEEGNRY
+182 
-193 LFRYDPQ
+193 
-200 PGYDQQSGA
+200 
-209 SYRADRNLQKS
+209 
-220 IEKDRL
+220 
-226 IKNVDRNTVLII
+226 
-238 DKIQSKTKE
+238 
-247 ELGELG
+247 
-253 WTKEAATEDIIS
+253 
-265 WIGLAAKYQNRTIA
+265 
-279 IITLDQTQ
+279 
-287 GTPYEPSDYRL
+287 
-298 REFLKD
+298 
-304 FGRIFAQAIVEF
+304 
-316 FKKRN
+316 
-321 QEVFEEI
+321 
-328 INEMGDDLK
+328 
-337 SEVLI
+337 
-342 TQILQKLKNKLG
+342 
-354 CDNCNYFS
+354 
-362 VAYDSDKKEIFLKE
+362 
-376 YASAKGIFSKK
+376 
-387 TEKST
+387 
-392 HPFKKGVGIV
+392 
-402 GAVLKD
+402 
-408 GKSRIVPHAFEDEN
+408 
-422 FVPTLKHPG
+422 
-431 DKLSLL
+431 
-437 AVPVI
+437 
-442 PINNKNKPNRIIG
+442 
-455 VICCYKKKPDYFTV
+455 
-469 YDRDL
+469 
-474 IESIALSAATVI
+474 
-486 ERTQTLEFSN
+486 
-496 EISSEMAKL
+496 
-505 VVNPDKTALLC
+505 
-516 KICEYALQVT
+516 
-526 SAGSASI
+526 
-533 HLLKHLGNNQ
+533 
-543 YRAKGEHYTYPPGKE
+543 
-558 SPPRL
+558 
-563 DGKGTTDLVIEKKE
+563 
-577 TLEFSR
+577 
-583 DKEILVMIFPEEK
+583 
-596 NKILAS
+596 
-602 ILENND
+602 
-608 PQYKFVGLPKITKEK
+608 
-623 DQLFSISSS
+623 
-632 ETDKKENVY
+632 
-641 TFISAKYKQ
+641 
-650 NQSDCIIPLIITK
+650 
-663 YIDQLTLIEPKQKEK
+663 
-678 KCINTAKENRDVK
+678 
-691 YKLVVPLK
+691 
-699 IADEKQK
+699 
-706 DCLDEKQ
+706 
-713 KECLVGALYLN
+713 GALYLN
-724 KYSEEPFSKVEKFA
+724 KYSEEPFSQVEKFA
-738 VELFASQ
+738 VKLFASQ

-771 AIQNIATTDNTDK
+771 AIQNITATDNTDK

-831 LFSYVVIRNT
+831 LFSYVVIRNI

-846 LKANWPMYSFTGYFA
+846 LKANWPMYSFTGYFDS
-861 NKSEGISREI
+861 NKSEGISKEI
-871 EKRKSNIF
+871 EYRKSNIF
-879 TYDGSEVGG
+879 TYDDREVQGKK
-888 ENQNDGD
+888 QNDRD

-908 LLAVPIKEDKDKRII
+908 LLAVPIKDKDERII

-975 TSLDKIVRESPK
+975 TSLHKIVRESPK

-1016 CQAYFSIDIDDV
+1016 GQASFSIDIDEV

-1099 SLDRDQSKED
+1099 SLDRDQSEKE
-1109 THTYTLYANQ
+1109 TYTYTLYANQ
-1119 IALAYDNSMKFEELK
+1119 IALAYANSMKFEELK

-1262 WLKSPDETN
+1262 WLK
-1271 NSEKT
+1271 
-1276 QEVKSENTQNKT
+1276 

>member
-80 EEIEK
+80 EKIEK
-85 QNQILGFF
+85 QSQILGFF
-93 VIFGIKEDK
+93 VIFGIEEDQ
-102 IKDNMEKAMMRNIY
+102 IEDNMEKAMMRNIY

-148 QDIWRTDNLDSLVDG
+148 QDIWRTDNLDSLVNR
-163 AFKYLKTDPVGY
+163 AFEYLKRDPVGY

-226 IKNVDRNTVLII
+226 IKNVDRDTVLII
-238 DKIQSKTKE
+238 DKIQDKNKE
-247 ELGELG
+247 KELDELG

-287 GTPYEPSDYRL
+287 GKPYEPSDYRL

-342 TQILQKLKNKLG
+342 TQILQKLKYKLD

-402 GAVLKD
+402 GAVLED
-408 GKSRIVPHAFEDEN
+408 GKSRIVPHAFEDKN

-505 VVNPDKTALLC
+505 VVNPDKTALLRQ
-516 KICEYALQVT
+516 ICDYALQVT

-533 HLLKHLGNNQ
+533 HLLQHLGNNQ
-543 YRAKGEHYTYPPGKE
+543 YRATGEHYTYPPGKE

-563 DGKGTTDLVIEKKE
+563 EGENTGTTFQAIKLNK

-583 DKEILVMIFPEEK
+583 ENDKLV
-596 NKILAS
+596 L
-602 ILENND
+602 
-608 PQYKFVGLPKITKEK
+608 V
-623 DQLFSISSS
+623 SS
-632 ETDKKENVY
+632 EQPDK
-641 TFISAKYKQ
+641 ISVTPA
-650 NQSDCIIPLIITK
+650 P
-663 YIDQLTLIEPKQKEK
+663 EHP
-678 KCINTAKENRDVK
+678 DVK

-706 DCLDEKQ
+706 Y
-713 KECLVGALYLN
+713 CLVGALYLN

-831 LFSYVVIRNT
+831 LFSYVVIRNI

-846 LKANWPMYSFTGYFA
+846 LKANWPMYSFTGYFDS

-879 TYDGSEVGG
+879 THDGSEVEG

-908 LLAVPIKEDKDKRII
+908 LLAVPIKDKDERII

-975 TSLDKIVRESPK
+975 TSLHKIVRESPK

-1016 CQAYFSIDIDDV
+1016 CQAYFSIGEV

-1050 YNSGSAQWLEPN
+1050 YSKESEQWLEPN

-1099 SLDRDQSKED
+1099 SLDRDQSKKE
-1109 THTYTLYANQ
+1109 TYTYTLYANQ
-1119 IALAYDNSMKFEELK
+1119 IALAYANSMKFEELK

-1143 EIDEDH
+1143 EIDKDH

-1218 RLDHYH
+1218 RLDYYH
-1224 KELYNTGKL
+1224 KELYNTGQL

-1247 ALEEKRKIIQSIANS
+1247 ALEEKRKIIQSVANS

>member
-1 MDTKIL
+1 
-7 FLNLSND
+7 
-14 DDNFSKYRQEMLGTI
+14 
-29 ENLLNNDKSIEL
+29 
-41 KKYKENKDEK
+41 
-51 KLFCNDLSDIDLLIL
+51 
-66 WVDSEHCNDWIYFS
+66 
-80 EEIEK
+80 
-85 QNQILGFF
+85 
-93 VIFGIKEDK
+93 
-102 IKDNMEKAMMRNIY
+102 
-116 PFICPINYTNFKA
+116 
-129 YLQAVVSEIKYKKS
+129 
-143 LEKFK
+143 
-148 QDIWRTDNLDSLVDG
+148 
-163 AFKYLKTDPVGY
+163 
-175 DRASISL
+175 
-182 VDNRTEEGNRY
+182 
-193 LFRYDPQ
+193 
-200 PGYDQQSGA
+200 
-209 SYRADRNLQKS
+209 
-220 IEKDRL
+220 
-226 IKNVDRNTVLII
+226 
-238 DKIQSKTKE
+238 
-247 ELGELG
+247 
-253 WTKEAATEDIIS
+253 
-265 WIGLAAKYQNRTIA
+265 
-279 IITLDQTQ
+279 
-287 GTPYEPSDYRL
+287 
-298 REFLKD
+298 
-304 FGRIFAQAIVEF
+304 
-316 FKKRN
+316 
-321 QEVFEEI
+321 
-328 INEMGDDLK
+328 
-337 SEVLI
+337 
-342 TQILQKLKNKLG
+342 
-354 CDNCNYFS
+354 
-362 VAYDSDKKEIFLKE
+362 
-376 YASAKGIFSKK
+376 
-387 TEKST
+387 
-392 HPFKKGVGIV
+392 
-402 GAVLKD
+402 
-408 GKSRIVPHAFEDEN
+408 
-422 FVPTLKHPG
+422 
-431 DKLSLL
+431 
-437 AVPVI
+437 
-442 PINNKNKPNRIIG
+442 
-455 VICCYKKKPDYFTV
+455 
-469 YDRDL
+469 
-474 IESIALSAATVI
+474 
-486 ERTQTLEFSN
+486 
-496 EISSEMAKL
+496 
-505 VVNPDKTALLC
+505 
-516 KICEYALQVT
+516 
-526 SAGSASI
+526 
-533 HLLKHLGNNQ
+533 
-543 YRAKGEHYTYPPGKE
+543 
-558 SPPRL
+558 
-563 DGKGTTDLVIEKKE
+563 
-577 TLEFSR
+577 
-583 DKEILVMIFPEEK
+583 
-596 NKILAS
+596 
-602 ILENND
+602 
-608 PQYKFVGLPKITKEK
+608 
-623 DQLFSISSS
+623 
-632 ETDKKENVY
+632 
-641 TFISAKYKQ
+641 
-650 NQSDCIIPLIITK
+650 
-663 YIDQLTLIEPKQKEK
+663 
-678 KCINTAKENRDVK
+678 
-691 YKLVVPLK
+691 
-699 IADEKQK
+699 
-706 DCLDEKQ
+706 
-713 KECLVGALYLN
+713 
-724 KYSEEPFSKVEKFA
+724 
-738 VELFASQ
+738 
-745 AASIINDQ
+745 
-753 NILLENTFRSKAL
+753 LENTFRSKAL

-771 AIQNIATTDNTDK
+771 AIQNITATDNTDK

-831 LFSYVVIRNT
+831 LFSYVVIRNI

-871 EKRKSNIF
+871 EKRKSIAFPKLVRYSYFSSLLHEWLKPITFVPQQTEKRYNIF

-1016 CQAYFSIDIDDV
+1016 CQAYFSIGEV

-1050 YNSGSAQWLEPN
+1050 YSKESEQWLEPN

>member
-1 MDTKIL
+1 
-7 FLNLSND
+7 
-14 DDNFSKYRQEMLGTI
+14 
-29 ENLLNNDKSIEL
+29 
-41 KKYKENKDEK
+41 
-51 KLFCNDLSDIDLLIL
+51 LIL

-93 VIFGIKEDK
+93 VIFGIEEEQ

-116 PFICPINYTNFKA
+116 PFVCPINYTNFKE
-129 YLQAVVSEIKYKKS
+129 YLQAVVSGIKYKKS

-148 QDIWRTDNLDSLVDG
+148 QNIYIWGTDKLSSLVDG
-163 AFKYLKTDPVGY
+163 AFEYLKTDPVGY

-182 VDNRTEEGNRY
+182 VDTRSEEGNRY

-200 PGYDQQSGA
+200 PDYDQQSRA

-226 IKNVDRNTVLII
+226 IKNVDRDTVLII

-279 IITLDQTQ
+279 IITLDQIQ
-287 GTPYEPSDYRL
+287 GKPYEPSDYRL

-342 TQILQKLKNKLG
+342 TQILQKLKDKLD

-376 YASAKGIFSKK
+376 YASAKGIFPKK

-505 VVNPDKTALLC
+505 VVNPDKTALLRQ
-516 KICEYALQVT
+516 ICDYALQVT

-533 HLLKHLGNNQ
+533 HLLQHLGNNQ
-543 YRAKGEHYTYPPGKE
+543 YRATGEHYTYPPGKE

-563 DGKGTTDLVIEKKE
+563 EGENTGTTFQAIKLNK

-583 DKEILVMIFPEEK
+583 ENDKLV
-596 NKILAS
+596 L
-602 ILENND
+602 
-608 PQYKFVGLPKITKEK
+608 V
-623 DQLFSISSS
+623 SS
-632 ETDKKENVY
+632 EQPDK
-641 TFISAKYKQ
+641 ISVTPA
-650 NQSDCIIPLIITK
+650 P
-663 YIDQLTLIEPKQKEK
+663 EHP
-678 KCINTAKENRDVK
+678 DVK

-706 DCLDEKQ
+706 DCL
-713 KECLVGALYLN
+713 VGALYLN
-724 KYSEEPFSKVEKFA
+724 KYSEEPFSQVEKFA

-846 LKANWPMYSFTGYFA
+846 LKANWPMYSLTGYFDS

-879 TYDGSEVGG
+879 TYDGSEVEG

-895 ILKKYALKDTSHS
+895 IFSKYALKDTSHS
-908 LLAVPIKEDKDKRII
+908 LLAVPIKDKDERII

-1016 CQAYFSIDIDDV
+1016 CQAYFSIGEV

-1062 KTTEELFKK
+1062 KTRKEQQELFKK

-1083 AGSSKKIGV
+1083 AGSSNKIGV

-1099 SLDRDQSKED
+1099 SLDRDQSEKE
-1109 THTYTLYANQ
+1109 TYTYTLYANQ
-1119 IALAYDNSMKFEELK
+1119 IALAYANSMKFEELK

-1218 RLDHYH
+1218 RLDYYH
-1224 KELYNTGKL
+1224 KELYNTGQL

-1247 ALEEKRKIIQSIANS
+1247 ALDEKRKIIQSVANY
-1262 WLKSPDETN
+1262 WLQSPDEIN

-1276 QEVKSENTQNKT
+1276 QEVKSENTQHKT

>member
-80 EEIEK
+80 EKIEK
-85 QNQILGFF
+85 QSQILGFF
-93 VIFGIKEDK
+93 VIFGIEEDQ
-102 IKDNMEKAMMRNIY
+102 IEDNMEKAMMRNIY

-148 QDIWRTDNLDSLVDG
+148 QDIWRTDNLDSLVNR
-163 AFKYLKTDPVGY
+163 AFEYLKRDPVGY

-226 IKNVDRNTVLII
+226 IKNVDRDTVLII
-238 DKIQSKTKE
+238 DKIQDKNKE
-247 ELGELG
+247 KELDELG

-376 YASAKGIFSKK
+376 YASAKGIFPKK

-402 GAVLKD
+402 GAVLED
-408 GKSRIVPHAFEDEN
+408 GKSRIVPHAFEDKN

-496 EISSEMAKL
+496 EISSEMATL
-505 VVNPDKTALLC
+505 VVNPDKTALLRQ
-516 KICEYALQVT
+516 ICDYALQVT

-533 HLLKHLGNNQ
+533 HLLQHLGNNQ
-543 YRAKGEHYTYPPGKE
+543 YRATGEHYTYPPGKE

-563 DGKGTTDLVIEKKE
+563 EGENTGTTFQAIKLNK

-583 DKEILVMIFPEEK
+583 ENDKLV
-596 NKILAS
+596 L
-602 ILENND
+602 
-608 PQYKFVGLPKITKEK
+608 V
-623 DQLFSISSS
+623 SS
-632 ETDKKENVY
+632 EQPDK
-641 TFISAKYKQ
+641 ISVTPA
-650 NQSDCIIPLIITK
+650 P
-663 YIDQLTLIEPKQKEK
+663 EHP
-678 KCINTAKENRDVK
+678 DVK

-706 DCLDEKQ
+706 Y
-713 KECLVGALYLN
+713 CLVGALYLN

-771 AIQNIATTDNTDK
+771 AIQNITATDNTDK

-831 LFSYVVIRNT
+831 LFSYVVIRNI

-846 LKANWPMYSFTGYFA
+846 LKANWPMYSFTGYFDS

-871 EKRKSNIF
+871 EKRKSIAFPKLVRYSYFSSLLHEWLKPITFVPQQTEKRYNIF
-879 TYDGSEVGG
+879 TYDGSEVEG

-908 LLAVPIKEDKDKRII
+908 LLAVPIKDKDERII

-1016 CQAYFSIDIDDV
+1016 CQAYFSIGEV

-1050 YNSGSAQWLEPN
+1050 YSKESEQWLEPN

-1099 SLDRDQSKED
+1099 SLDRDQSKKE
-1109 THTYTLYANQ
+1109 TYTYTLYANQ
-1119 IALAYDNSMKFEELK
+1119 IALAYANSMKFEELK

-1262 WLKSPDETN
+1262 WLK
-1271 NSEKT
+1271 
-1276 QEVKSENTQNKT
+1276 

>member
-80 EEIEK
+80 EKIEK
-85 QNQILGFF
+85 QSQILGFF
-93 VIFGIKEDK
+93 VIFGIEEDQ
-102 IKDNMEKAMMRNIY
+102 IEDNMEKAMMRNIY

-148 QDIWRTDNLDSLVDG
+148 QDIWRTDNLDSLVNR
-163 AFKYLKTDPVGY
+163 AFEYLKRDPVGY

-226 IKNVDRNTVLII
+226 IKNVDRDTVLII
-238 DKIQSKTKE
+238 DKIQDKNKE
-247 ELGELG
+247 KELDELG

-402 GAVLKD
+402 GAVLED
-408 GKSRIVPHAFEDEN
+408 GKSRIVPHAFEDKN

-496 EISSEMAKL
+496 EISSEMATL
-505 VVNPDKTALLC
+505 VVNPDKTALLRQ
-516 KICEYALQVT
+516 ICDYALQVT

-533 HLLKHLGNNQ
+533 HLLQHLGNNQ
-543 YRAKGEHYTYPPGKE
+543 YRATGEHYTYPPGKE

-563 DGKGTTDLVIEKKE
+563 EGENTGTTFQAIKLNK

-583 DKEILVMIFPEEK
+583 ENDKLV
-596 NKILAS
+596 L
-602 ILENND
+602 
-608 PQYKFVGLPKITKEK
+608 V
-623 DQLFSISSS
+623 SS
-632 ETDKKENVY
+632 EQPDK
-641 TFISAKYKQ
+641 ISVTPA
-650 NQSDCIIPLIITK
+650 P
-663 YIDQLTLIEPKQKEK
+663 EHP
-678 KCINTAKENRDVK
+678 DVK

-706 DCLDEKQ
+706 Y
-713 KECLVGALYLN
+713 CLVGALYLN

-771 AIQNIATTDNTDK
+771 AIQNITATDNTDK

-831 LFSYVVIRNT
+831 LFSYVVIRNI

-846 LKANWPMYSFTGYFA
+846 LKANWPMYSFTGYFDS

-879 TYDGSEVGG
+879 TYDGSEVEG

-908 LLAVPIKEDKDKRII
+908 LLAVPIKDKDERII

-1016 CQAYFSIDIDDV
+1016 CQAYFSIGEV

-1050 YNSGSAQWLEPN
+1050 YSKESEQWLEPN

-1099 SLDRDQSKED
+1099 SLDRDQSKKE
-1109 THTYTLYANQ
+1109 TYTYTLYANQ
-1119 IALAYDNSMKFEELK
+1119 IALAYANSMKFEELK

>member
-29 ENLLNNDKSIEL
+29 ENLSNNDKSIEL
-41 KKYKENKDEK
+41 EIYEKDQAKE
-51 KLFCNDLSDIDLLIL
+51 KLSSTNLSDIDLLIL

-80 EEIEK
+80 EKIEK

-93 VIFGIKEDK
+93 VIFGIEEDQ

-148 QDIWRTDNLDSLVDG
+148 QDIWRTDNLDSLVNR
-163 AFKYLKTDPVGY
+163 AFEYLKRDPVGY

-200 PGYDQQSGA
+200 PDYDQQSRA
-209 SYRADRNLQKS
+209 SYRADRKLQKS
-220 IEKDRL
+220 IEKDKL
-226 IKNVDRNTVLII
+226 IKNVDRDTVLII
-238 DKIQSKTKE
+238 DKIRDKDKE
-247 ELGELG
+247 KELDELG

-287 GTPYEPSDYRL
+287 GKPYEPSDYRL

-328 INEMGDDLK
+328 INEMGDDLE

-342 TQILQKLKNKLG
+342 TQILQKLKDKLD

-376 YASAKGIFSKK
+376 YASAKGIFPKK

-402 GAVLKD
+402 GAVLED
-408 GKSRIVPHAFEDEN
+408 GKSRIVPHAFEDKN

-474 IESIALSAATVI
+474 IENIALSAATVI

-543 YRAKGEHYTYPPGKE
+543 YRATGEHYTYPPGKE

-563 DGKGTTDLVIEKKE
+563 EGENTGTTFQAIKLNK

-583 DKEILVMIFPEEK
+583 ENDKLV
-596 NKILAS
+596 L
-602 ILENND
+602 
-608 PQYKFVGLPKITKEK
+608 V
-623 DQLFSISSS
+623 SS
-632 ETDKKENVY
+632 EQPDK
-641 TFISAKYKQ
+641 ISVTPA
-650 NQSDCIIPLIITK
+650 P
-663 YIDQLTLIEPKQKEK
+663 EHP
-678 KCINTAKENRDVK
+678 DVK

-699 IADEKQK
+699 IA
-706 DCLDEKQ
+706 DEKQ

-724 KYSEEPFSKVEKFA
+724 KYSEEPFSQVEKFA
-738 VELFASQ
+738 VKLFASQ

-975 TSLDKIVRESPK
+975 TSLHKIVRESPK
-987 NMLYK
+987 NMLDK

-1006 IVIPYKKNMI
+1006 IVILYKKNMI
-1016 CQAYFSIDIDDV
+1016 SQASFSIDIDDV
-1028 VPTPDEDLRSFIKAF
+1028 VPTPDEDLSSFIKAF

-1050 YNSGSAQWLEPN
+1050 YNSRPAQWLEPN
-1062 KTTEELFKK
+1062 KTRKEQQELLEK

-1083 AGSSKKIGV
+1083 AGSSNKIGV

-1099 SLDRDQSKED
+1099 SLDRDQSEKE
-1109 THTYTLYANQ
+1109 TYTYTLYANQ
-1119 IALAYDNSMKFEELK
+1119 IALAYANSMKFEELK

-1224 KELYNTGKL
+1224 KELYNTGQL

-1247 ALEEKRKIIQSIANS
+1247 ALEEKRKIIQSVANS